1 MVNAGEYKLNG
12 NLSYTGKAFTI
23 AAAEGADVSFDMSAA
38 VALHGAKIT
47 FNNVTFDY
55 KTNGNYIGLQHT
67 DTLVYNNCT
76 INGVVFLYAVNETFN
91 GCTFKQESPDAY
103 NVWTYGAQNVAFN
116 GCTFNCVGKAV
127 LVYNEGAIAKT
138 DLTVK
143 DTKFIASAPVEDKA
157 AIEIDTSLME
167 GGATI
172 TVDDKTTAAG
182 FDNGSNSGN
191 PLWNDKK
198 QTADTNKNTTVTV
211 AGEKVFEPKA
221 TVVKPVSVNGTSYE
235 TLEDAIDAATPD
247 ANGVVTY
254 EISGKV
260 DVTATGWVQV
270 AKSGLT
276 GLTAVKF
283 VGTTDDA
290 KICINGGLAILADQN
305 YDIDVSFEALALS
318 KLNPTYGGDY
328 GHSTNYFTTW
338 LRNSGAAENTVTY
351 TNCTFPNG
359 VSNNQYGKTVFD
371 NCKFTNGA
379 TGLYNLW
386 NYGGSTEIKNS
397 SFTGTRGIKAYSEG
411 VDGGQIEVADT
422 TFNGLGEKAAIVV
435 SKATTVMLNKVDATE
450 CTKGL
455 LQKDIDGGSLKTTI
469 EANGTGISGKFD
481 ITATTTADAAK
492 NEFNISAGTF
502 TSEVS
507 NDYCADGF
515 EVKANDNGTY
525 GVVEAA
531 TADGDGT
538 EANPYTLEQLGAMTR
553 QAYIEAQNRLNG
565 TMYVTVGD
573 YTYGTNGVLGN
584 GVRDDTT
591 GQIPDHSKLNA
602 YGENGYLG
610 EKNDGANGKSVVF
623 VGGSITSSVTGYTSI
638 DKIGTSLLLALPA
651 YTNVTFKGITFNNV
665 MSFNYQLYT
674 SPWSQLGE
682 LKFDGCTFNG
692 IIVGAIA
699 AQTLTFNKCVFENYT
714 NTTDANSSNPTWI
727 RPAYGN
733 WTQGDNEGQG
743 SDFKSLTTINFTD
756 NKVTSTRPVKFEY
769 ISQWDITSTVTATG
783 NSFDISKQDGDTAIK
798 NVGLYLGAHT
808 DANAFNLVAENNTK
822 SKNTAALYTIPEGK
836 TSLPL
841 GSTVKNLA
849 GEPVELTDALKWKAG
864 DATADKIVLETVEA
878 VASVGSKQYGSLQ
891 AAIDAASR
899 NATVTMLADT
909 KENVT
914 ISKALTLDLN
924 GFTLNGGTEK
934 GKPALTITARIVT
947 IEDSSEAQTG
957 TIMRE
962 DTAENSG
969 VSSHYVIDIQ
979 GNGWV
984 NFKSGTVKNG
994 SGAGGTKGA
1003 SLVRVGDDRVKK
1015 YPGLV
1020 INGGTFTQDNFI
1032 VIKVDRG
1039 HLTLNGGTLN
1049 SANTYA
1055 VENWFNA
1062 TIKGGTVNGA
1072 VSSWTYSAGSNSTL
1086 TISGG
1091 TVNGDVTSV
1100 NYGDADK
1107 VAKVEITDGTVN
1119 GQLDTRSYDPN
1130 TGELTS
1136 IDDAAKATIK
1146 VSGGTFSSAVPAEYC
1161 AAGFIPTANADGTYG
1176 VQQQQVLAKIGDT
1189 AYYTMD
1195 AAFHAVQ
1202 AGETI
1207 VMQRDYTTGAEQYS
1221 GNKSF
1226 AIDLNGKTWTYTG
1239 TNTNHAAFEIN
1250 HPNVTLTV
1258 QNGTVA
1264 SNSMVGLIPSA
1275 MGVGGTITYDNAG
1288 LVFEGV
1294 TMTAKGHSGIE
1305 TNGNNTN
1312 DAVTLKN
1319 STLNVPDGFGIYFPS
1334 SGTLTIDN
1342 STINAKTMGVQVCA
1356 GSLSIN
1362 AGSAITVTG
1371 DAVPK
1376 TENDGAIQ
1384 DGAAISIVNRTGY
1397 KGLGDVTVTG
1407 GKFTAKAGNKAIK
1420 AYDWANNTETE
1431 FTAAEKV
1438 AVSGGTF
1445 SSAVPEGLCATGYIP
1460 VANGDGTYGVEL
1472 GNYVV
1477 VGGIKGFENTK
1488 FASFADAYDAIKP
1501 VLEKICAN
1509 DPLGEG
1515 TPANADAF
1523 DAVFT
1528 DVKDGRATLTY
1539 TITGNVTYDETGY
1552 ANLLTM
1558 GRRSSHYLTNE
1569 RHLIN
1574 FKFVGAEAE
1583 RGATLTVN
1591 SNITLPY
1598 EWWGEKI
1605 TTAISFENLTITGSA
1620 SNGLYT
1626 YQPYFEGIDFKVNNC
1641 TLKGI
1646 KIYNCANVGG
1656 SYTITNS
1663 TLDGTGAPA
1672 GAYAIHLQG
1681 NETAPLN
1688 ITISGNQISGYDR
1701 GINIDQ
1707 NTAVATISGNTI
1719 GINDVNRSCIQLTR
1733 LASTEVKDN
1742 TLNLNGGNAFTL
1754 HKNLAAG
1761 SKIDIAGNTID
1772 GNGYLI
1778 YDDTKNAIDLT
1789 YTNNTITGNVDTTK
1803 GVYDGATKALT
1814 DGVDVV
1820 INGVKA
1826 AQIGDVKYE
1835 TLAEAIAAA
1844 KDGETVTLLADAT
1857 EDVTINKNI
1866 TLDLGGKTLTNTNS
1880 GKATVTIAKG
1890 ATTTVQNGSISGG
1903 TSYYNIQNNGIAT
1916 FTGVTATAGNTGSSM
1931 IDNWG
1936 TLTIESGDYEG
1947 GLNVVKS
1954 EEGSTLTI
1962 NGGKFTRDWAPKY
1975 GVTGTILVYGTTTIK
1990 DGTFIDK
1997 STSNNARVVVTG
2009 VVEGYTSITYVKGGS
2024 FTRTGSGNIFHGLG
2038 KATSDN
2044 FEVSGGTFNK
2054 SISDGY
2060 CADGFIP
2067 TKNADGTYGVKEG
2080 KYVAQVGK
2088 YNKYES
2094 LAEAISHSSRSTIKL
2109 LANVTENVTIPA
2121 GKTITLDLNGFTLN
2135 GGTGTANAALYNL
2148 GTITIRDSSAAQTGT
2163 IKRDDAGIEGET
2175 SYYVIRN
2182 QGTMTI
2188 ESGNVINNSGYRKV
2202 NSTGSMVGSSLICNG
2217 DCDEGGTLTIKGGT
2231 FTQNNFIAIK
2241 NGVLGVLK
2249 VTGGTI
2255 TSNHS
2260 AIQNWF
2266 EADITGGKITGQLW
2280 TDAWEEGKSV
2290 GKTTIGG
2297 DATFAGEIV
2306 MDITGSVAPTLA
2318 INGGNLNVTR
2328 WRITNAAANAGAK
2341 PAVSGGTFSSA
2352 VKEEYCATGYIPKDN
2367 GDGTYG
2373 VKEGVYVAKVDN
2385 VKYETLQAAIDA
2397 AKGNSTVRLLA
2408 NVTLT
2413 ETAVFPAGKTVHLNL
2428 VGHNITATGT
2438 ALRINGKTDIQSTDG
2453 VGTIES
2459 TGNVA
2464 VAVGDNASLTVYSG
2478 TLKGREGAVITGTS
2492 TGAKIEIRKNA
2503 TLIATDNAVIAG
2515 NGSKRDGNPNTILVK
2530 GGTFIGGIET
2540 TGYIACGIYAPWNDN
2555 VTVSGG
2561 TFNITNGAGIVARAG
2576 TVKVTG
2582 GTFNCGDGT
2591 AEGWVGDSKNKVPC
2605 AALVFDKAANYP
2617 ALTADSKILVSGGS
2631 FSTDPAANGAT
2642 LADGYVATQT
2652 DGMYKVAKADPTAEI
2667 NGVKYDTLQA
2677 AINAAQATKDGATI
2691 TLLTDINTSS
2701 YYEVKGENP
2710 VTIDL
2715 AGHNITGSGISGL
2728 FYVTAKGDLTI
2739 KGEGTVTAVED
2750 NGAAMAVWVR
2760 SPIAKVTLEGGTYTQ
2775 QITNTADHHFDLIY
2789 VERGNVYV
2797 KGGTYKG
2804 ATPDWTLN
2812 CYDEHYQ
2819 SKEANI
2825 EVTGGTF
2832 VGFDPAN
2839 NKAEGENTNFVP
2851 AGYVSTKGADG
2862 NYTVEEYKPVE
2873 VWTGYSGAKVASYAT
2888 VAEAAEK
2895 LDGNKWIV
2903 IGKDYTLTEDFTIGG
2918 ENLDNLYLDVAEGAT
2933 LTVAEGVT
2941 LTVAANAK
2949 RLGVRDGA
2957 TLVNKGTI
2965 VVCGSSTSNGFA
2977 MLYGTFTGNEL
2988 TVPEGCFLD
2997 NNGKNFFA
3005 TANENAVYEIT
3016 FGDGTVKKT
3025 ADSTNIKGGNVK
3037 QIKLLKDVTNGGW
3050 TLDSSS
3056 VGAEVVLDL
3065 NGHTIS
3071 YNGANRYYATL
3082 NVYTKVTIKNGTVKY
3097 EGSKRGAIDLVGQG
3111 DLTIER
3117 DVTIDGGDGF
3127 AIFTSGTSKL
3137 TVNGK
3142 VTANGNYAIAGNGS
3156 KDAGGYIDSC
3166 DIIVNGG
3173 AVISASKGIAIY
3185 HPEKGTVTINGG
3197 TITGHTGIEMCAGQL
3212 VVNGGSITSNGDNMD
3227 ATGSQNAILDG
3238 AAISIINR
3246 NYPGGVPTAVIK
3258 GGTFAANG
3266 KDAQTVKAYDYT
3278 GDKVAEWTAAGDN
3291 VNISGGTFS
3300 SIPTNMGV
3308 LCADGYKTVYDAYA
3322 DMYNVVKQDAKIT
3335 VGKRLSIGNDLTITY
3350 LVSLTDCTNP
3360 WVKFQFYND
3369 DIKGYTTVE
3378 VKNYGTDTVT
3388 GPDGKPMDVFTFDF
3402 TGINPQRMTDTLKA
3416 TVYAKDAN
3424 GNVVE
3429 YQVDDYS
3436 VAQYCS
3442 NKLAK
3447 LGQND
3452 PLRKLIGNLVA
3463 YGAAAQVYQNYR
3475 TDNLVSTVV
3484 SGAVSTDYTDRLSS
3498 VTQYTEKVLG
3508 TAGVNIK
3515 GKTLVLSNTFAVRV
3529 YFTVN
3534 EGVDI
3539 ANVSFNVTANGK
3551 TDTVNSFEKDEKLGY
3566 YYFDYANLN
3575 ATQLDSEVK
3584 FESFVNE
3591 TGVGDMVTYS
3601 VNTYLAKKMPNYDKS
3616 SNAYKL
3622 MAELF
3627 NYGCAC
3633 TEYASK

>member
-1 MVNAGEYKLNG
+1 MSKTRMGKRVASLLLSLVMMLSLLPTTVYATGGTGETNGAIVEETNTSDDNTVGGTTGNPELTGEDEGGGGANVNEGETATVATIGSATYESLDEAITAVADGETIVVNAGEYTLNG
-12 NLSYTGKAFTI
+12 SLNYTGKAFTI
-23 AAAEGADVSFDMSAA
+23 AAADGADVSFDMSAA

-55 KTNGNYIGLQHT
+55 KTNGNYIGLQHA

-91 GCTFKQESPDAY
+91 SCTFNQESADAY

-138 DLTVK
+138 DLTVT
-143 DTKFIASAPVEDKA
+143 DTKFVASAPVTGKA
-157 AIEIDTSLME
+157 AIEIDTSLMA

-172 TVDDKTTAAG
+172 TVDDKTTDTGFAAG
-182 FDNGSNSGN
+182 SKSGST
-191 PLWNDKK
+191 LWNDKK

-221 TVVKPVSVNGTSYE
+221 TASAVAQIGETTYE
-235 TLEDAIDAATPD
+235 TLQAAFAAANNGETVTLLTNLDLSATGLTIAKDKAVTLDLNGKTLKVANTNSGNIKVVGKLTLEDSTDTDKNGTGTGKVWTETPYVYNSQDKVLVAAIDGGTFIMESGLIDAASFTADNTNEGQFAVSVQNENAD
-247 ANGVVTY
+247 ATV
-254 EISGKV
+254 I
-260 DVTATGWVQV
+260 
-270 AKSGLT
+270 
-276 GLTAVKF
+276 
-283 VGTTDDA
+283 
-290 KICINGGLAILADQN
+290 INGGCIKAGWYAIAGNGQDTKYNGNITVNGGILESTADYAIYHPHSGTTTINGGVVFGAAGGVSLNRGKLIVNNGIITSKGTGTTGDWGDGTGNQNAAAINVNAQYGLASVEIKGGKITAEKDAIL
-305 YDIDVSFEALALS
+305 L
-318 KLNPTYGGDY
+318 
-328 GHSTNYFTTW
+328 
-338 LRNSGAAENTVTY
+338 
-351 TNCTFPNG
+351 
-359 VSNNQYGKTVFD
+359 
-371 NCKFTNGA
+371 TNG
-379 TGLYNLW
+379 
-386 NYGGSTEIKNS
+386 KD
-397 SFTGTRGIKAYSEG
+397 GTIS
-411 VDGGQIEVADT
+411 
-422 TFNGLGEKAAIVV
+422 V
-435 SKATTVMLNKVDATE
+435 S
-450 CTKGL
+450 G
-455 LQKDIDGGSLKTTI
+455 
-469 EANGTGISGKFD
+469 
-481 ITATTTADAAK
+481 
-492 NEFNISAGTF
+492 GTF
-502 TSEVS
+502 SSEVPAE
-507 NDYCADGF
+507 YCAEGYTP
-515 EVKANDNGTY
+515 VKNADGTY

-538 EANPYTLEQLGAMTR
+538 EANPYTLEQLGTMTR
-553 QAYIEAQNRLNG
+553 KEYIEAQNRLNG

-573 YTYGTNGVLGN
+573 YAYDTNGVLGN

-623 VGGSITSSVTGYTSI
+623 VGGSITSGVTGYTSI

-651 YTNVTFKGITFNNV
+651 YTNVTFKGTTFNNV

-699 AQTLTFNKCVFENYT
+699 AQTLTFNGCEFKNYT

-769 ISQWDITSTVTATG
+769 ISQWNIKSTVTATG
-783 NSFDISKQDGDTAIK
+783 NSFDISKQAGDTAIK

-822 SKNTAALYTIPEGK
+822 SANTAALYTIPEGK

-864 DATADKIVLETVEA
+864 DAETGKIVLKTVEA

-891 AAIDAASR
+891 AAIDAAT
-899 NATVTMLADT
+899 AGQTVILLTNVN
-909 KENVT
+909 ENVE
-914 ISKALTLDLN
+914 IAAGKELTLDLN
-924 GFTLNGGTEK
+924 GCTLNGGTGTAK
-934 GKPALTITARIVT
+934 AALSNLGTITIQDTSA
-947 IEDSSEAQTG
+947 AKTG
-957 TIMRE
+957 TIKRDDNGTVGETSYYVIRNQGTMTIE
-962 DTAENSG
+962 SGIVINNSG
-969 VSSHYVIDIQ
+969 YKKANPTGSMVGSSLIC
-979 GNGWV
+979 NGDC
-984 NFKSGTVKNG
+984 NE
-994 SGAGGTKGA
+994 GGTLTIK
-1003 SLVRVGDDRVKK
+1003 
-1015 YPGLV
+1015 
-1020 INGGTFTQDNFI
+1020 GGTFTQNNFI
-1032 VIKVDRG
+1032 AIK
-1039 HLTLNGGTLN
+1039 
-1049 SANTYA
+1049 
-1055 VENWFNA
+1055 
-1062 TIKGGTVNGA
+1062 NGA
-1072 VSSWTYSAGSNSTL
+1072 LGVL
-1086 TISGG
+1086 HVSGG
-1091 TVNGDVTSV
+1091 TITSNHSAIQNWFKADITGGEIKGQLWTDAYKADESV
-1100 NYGDADK
+1100 GQTTIGGDAK
-1107 VAKVEITDGTVN
+1107 F
-1119 GQLDTRSYDPN
+1119 
-1130 TGELTS
+1130 TGEIVMDIAGSVAPTLAINGGNLNVTNWRITS
-1136 IDDAAKATIK
+1136 AAASVDAKPA
-1146 VSGGTFSSAVPAEYC
+1146 VSGGTFSSEVPAEYC
-1161 AAGFIPTANADGTYG
+1161 AEGFIPTANADGTYG
-1176 VQQQQVLAKIGDT
+1176 VK
-1189 AYYTMD
+1189 
-1195 AAFHAVQ
+1195 
-1202 AGETI
+1202 
-1207 VMQRDYTTGAEQYS
+1207 
-1221 GNKSF
+1221 
-1226 AIDLNGKTWTYTG
+1226 
-1239 TNTNHAAFEIN
+1239 
-1250 HPNVTLTV
+1250 
-1258 QNGTVA
+1258 
-1264 SNSMVGLIPSA
+1264 
-1275 MGVGGTITYDNAG
+1275 
-1288 LVFEGV
+1288 
-1294 TMTAKGHSGIE
+1294 
-1305 TNGNNTN
+1305 
-1312 DAVTLKN
+1312 
-1319 STLNVPDGFGIYFPS
+1319 
-1334 SGTLTIDN
+1334 
-1342 STINAKTMGVQVCA
+1342 
-1356 GSLSIN
+1356 
-1362 AGSAITVTG
+1362 
-1371 DAVPK
+1371 
-1376 TENDGAIQ
+1376 
-1384 DGAAISIVNRTGY
+1384 
-1397 KGLGDVTVTG
+1397 
-1407 GKFTAKAGNKAIK
+1407 
-1420 AYDWANNTETE
+1420 
-1431 FTAAEKV
+1431 
-1438 AVSGGTF
+1438 
-1445 SSAVPEGLCATGYIP
+1445 
-1460 VANGDGTYGVEL
+1460 
-1472 GNYVV
+1472 
-1477 VGGIKGFENTK
+1477 
-1488 FASFADAYDAIKP
+1488 
-1501 VLEKICAN
+1501 
-1509 DPLGEG
+1509 
-1515 TPANADAF
+1515 
-1523 DAVFT
+1523 
-1528 DVKDGRATLTY
+1528 
-1539 TITGNVTYDETGY
+1539 
-1552 ANLLTM
+1552 
-1558 GRRSSHYLTNE
+1558 
-1569 RHLIN
+1569 
-1574 FKFVGAEAE
+1574 
-1583 RGATLTVN
+1583 
-1591 SNITLPY
+1591 
-1598 EWWGEKI
+1598 
-1605 TTAISFENLTITGSA
+1605 
-1620 SNGLYT
+1620 
-1626 YQPYFEGIDFKVNNC
+1626 
-1641 TLKGI
+1641 
-1646 KIYNCANVGG
+1646 
-1656 SYTITNS
+1656 
-1663 TLDGTGAPA
+1663 A
-1672 GAYAIHLQG
+1672 GAY
-1681 NETAPLN
+1681 
-1688 ITISGNQISGYDR
+1688 
-1701 GINIDQ
+1701 
-1707 NTAVATISGNTI
+1707 V
-1719 GINDVNRSCIQLTR
+1719 
-1733 LASTEVKDN
+1733 
-1742 TLNLNGGNAFTL
+1742 
-1754 HKNLAAG
+1754 
-1761 SKIDIAGNTID
+1761 
-1772 GNGYLI
+1772 
-1778 YDDTKNAIDLT
+1778 
-1789 YTNNTITGNVDTTK
+1789 
-1803 GVYDGATKALT
+1803 
-1814 DGVDVV
+1814 
-1820 INGVKA
+1820 

-1835 TLAEAIAAA
+1835 TLKDAINAA
-1844 KDGETVTLLADAT
+1844 KDGDIVMLLADAT
-1857 EDVTINKNI
+1857 EDVTIDKNI
-1866 TLDLGGKTLTNTNS
+1866 TLDLGGKTLTNTGA

-1890 ATTTVQNGSISGG
+1890 ATATVQNGSIIGG

-1936 TLTIESGDYEG
+1936 TLTIESGTYEG

-1962 NGGKFTRDWAPKY
+1962 NGGKFTGTYAPSSGY
-1975 GVTGTILVYGTTTIK
+1975 TAVILVYGNTTITGGEFIQSLTTT
-1990 DGTFIDK
+1990 G
-1997 STSNNARVVVTG
+1997 SWAHPQVVMTG
-2009 VVEGYTSITYVKGGS
+2009 VVEGYEAFTTVTGGT
-2024 FTRTGSGNIFHGLG
+2024 FTNKKSGEGIFRGLG

-2054 SISDGY
+2054 SVPDSYFKTGYFAKKTADGY
-2060 CADGFIP
+2060 TADGP
-2067 TKNADGTYGVKEG
+2067 YAVRLGTAAGYATLE
-2080 KYVAQVGK
+2080 
-2088 YNKYES
+2088 
-2094 LAEAISHSSRSTIKL
+2094 EAFAAAKS
-2109 LANVTENVTIPA
+2109 
-2121 GKTITLDLNGFTLN
+2121 GDTITLLRDCESDRINLETKSITVDLNGKVLTSTAAYGVMFCAKNGHKITVKGTTAGSKLVGTLMVTAETDGRIEIN
-2135 GGTGTANAALYNL
+2135 GGTYESAQYCPIYINGAVSSENSKLTVKNA
-2148 GTITIRDSSAAQTGT
+2148 TITALPGDSNQDNGVAVYLAGYSTSTFTRTTITAPVTGLEIR
-2163 IKRDDAGIEGET
+2163 AG
-2175 SYYVIRN
+2175 
-2182 QGTMTI
+2182 
-2188 ESGNVINNSGYRKV
+2188 K
-2202 NSTGSMVGSSLICNG
+2202 L
-2217 DCDEGGTLTIKGGT
+2217 TLTNCT
-2231 FTQNNFIAIK
+2231 
-2241 NGVLGVLK
+2241 
-2249 VTGGTI
+2249 VTGGSGEVVTNANGNG
-2255 TSNHS
+2255 TTVTNAAV
-2260 AIQNWF
+2260 AISQHTTKK
-2266 EADITGGKITGQLW
+2266 DIDVTITGGTY
-2280 TDAWEEGKSV
+2280 T
-2290 GKTTIGG
+2290 
-2297 DATFAGEIV
+2297 ATAAVYQTNVQG
-2306 MDITGSVAPTLA
+2306 TGSE
-2318 INGGNLNVTR
+2318 NVKVSIKSGTFKGAVSAE
-2328 WRITNAAANAGAK
+2328 TNNTV
-2341 PAVSGGTFSSA
+2341 AVSGGTFSSA

-2385 VKYETLQAAIDA
+2385 VKYETLQAAINA

-2408 NVTLT
+2408 DVTLT
-2413 ETAVFPAGKTVHLNL
+2413 ETAVFPAGKKVDLNL
-2428 VGHNITATGT
+2428 MGHDITATGT
-2438 ALRINGKTDIQSTDG
+2438 ALRINGTTDIQSTG
-2453 VGTIES
+2453 SVGTIES

-2464 VAVGDNASLTVYSG
+2464 VAVGNNAKVTVYSG
-2478 TLKGREGAVITGTS
+2478 TLKGREGAVITGKS
-2492 TGAKIEIRKNA
+2492 TGATIEIRYNA

-2515 NGSKRDGNPNTILVK
+2515 NGSKRDGKPNTILVK
-2530 GGTFIGGIET
+2530 GSTFIGNIET
-2540 TGYIACGIYAPWNDN
+2540 KGYIACGIYAPWNDN

-2582 GTFNCGDGT
+2582 GTFNCTGT
-2591 AEGWVGDSKNKVPC
+2591 AEGYVGDSKNKVPC
-2605 AALVFDKAANYP
+2605 AALVFDEAAKYP
-2617 ALTADSKILVSGGS
+2617 ALTESSQILVSGGS
-2631 FSTDPAANGAT
+2631 FSTDPAVNGAT
-2642 LADGYVATQT
+2642 LAAGYVANK
-2652 DGMYKVAKADPTAEI
+2652 DESGMYKVAKANPVAAIGD
-2667 NGVKYDTLQA
+2667 VKYDTLQA
-2677 AINAAQATKDGATI
+2677 AITAAQDTKDGATI

-2775 QITNTADHHFDLIY
+2775 QITNTADPHFDLIY

-2797 KGGTYKG
+2797 EGGTYKG
-2804 ATPDWTLN
+2804 FTPDWTLN

>member
-1 MVNAGEYKLNG
+1 MSKTRMGKRVASLLLSLVMMLSLLPTTVYATGGTGETSDVIVEETNTSDDNTVGGTTGNPELTGEDEGGGGASVSEGETATVATIGSATYESLDEAITAVADGATIVVNAGEYTLNG
-12 NLSYTGKAFTI
+12 SLAYADKAFTI
-23 AAAEGADVSFDMSAA
+23 AAAEGAKVSFDMSAA
-38 VALHGAKIT
+38 VALHGAEIT

-67 DTLVYNNCT
+67 DTLVYNNCI
-76 INGVVFLYAVNETFN
+76 INGMVFLYAVNETFN
-91 GCTFKQESPDAY
+91 GCTFNQTSAGAY

-116 GCTFNCVGKAV
+116 GCTFNCVGRCV
-127 LVYNEGAIAKT
+127 LVYNEGAVAKT
-138 DLTVK
+138 DLTVEN
-143 DTKFIASAPVEDKA
+143 TEFNASAPAEGNA
-157 AIEIDTSLME
+157 AIEIDTSLMA

-182 FDNGSNSGN
+182 FAAGSKSGST
-191 PLWNDKK
+191 LWNDKK

-221 TVVKPVSVNGTSYE
+221 TASAVATTNDGREYAKLSEALAAVTESNPLTSVTE
-235 TLEDAIDAATPD
+235 EAWPAATPVYYNGSFYATIGELLYD
-247 ANGVVTY
+247 AQQQTGAIAPENAPDTAVIYCRPGTTIPTGKASHPSFVTSTTIYGNGATLSGVTEWDVENY
-254 EISGKV
+254 YTLTKDITINLYSLNGGASVWGTRRSDYAVTVNMVDCKDAHEVLFNYGSGNGRV
-260 DVTATGWVQV
+260 DVTVKDSTFL
-270 AKSGLT
+270 KSGGAAHGWPVSINCLGSLLVDGCTFDGVTT
-276 GLTAVKF
+276 GVVVNVKQPSE
-283 VGTTDDA
+283 
-290 KICINGGLAILADQN
+290 NGKMDVTVKNSTFNNVTGQDSNKGALRVTGQQAC
-305 YDIDVSFEALALS
+305 DIDL
-318 KLNPTYGGDY
+318 TI
-328 GHSTNYFTTW
+328 
-338 LRNSGAAENTVTY
+338 ENV
-351 TNCTFPNG
+351 
-359 VSNNQYGKTVFD
+359 
-371 NCKFTNGA
+371 A
-379 TGLYNLW
+379 
-386 NYGGSTEIKNS
+386 
-397 SFTGTRGIKAYSEG
+397 FTGTHADPEDITIGNVKSAENLGKVSYNISGTDASMTTHKAG
-411 VDGGQIEVADT
+411 
-422 TFNGLGEKAAIVV
+422 
-435 SKATTVMLNKVDATE
+435 ATE
-450 CTKGL
+450 ATKETLVSG
-455 LQKDIDGGSLKTTI
+455 TTYI
-469 EANGTGISGKFD
+469 GT
-481 ITATTTADAAK
+481 
-492 NEFNISAGTF
+492 N
-502 TSEVS
+502 
-507 NDYCADGF
+507 
-515 EVKANDNGTY
+515 
-525 GVVEAA
+525 AA
-531 TADGDGT
+531 TAAGDGT

-553 QAYIEAQNRLNG
+553 QEYIDAQNRLNG
-565 TMYVTVGD
+565 IMYVTVGD
-573 YTYGTNGVLGN
+573 YAYDTNGVLGN

-591 GQIPDHSKLNA
+591 GQTPDHSKLNA

-610 EKNDGANGKSVVF
+610 EKNDGANGRSVVF
-623 VGGSITSSVTGYTSI
+623 VGGSITSGVTGYTSI

-651 YTNVTFKGITFNNV
+651 YTNVTFKGTTFNNV

-674 SPWSQLGE
+674 SPWSQLDE

-699 AQTLTFNKCVFENYT
+699 AQTLTFNGCEFKNYT
-714 NTTDANSSNPTWI
+714 NTTYANSSNPTWI

-743 SDFKSLTTINFTD
+743 SDFRSLTTINFTD

-769 ISQWDITSTVTATG
+769 ISQWNITSTVTATG
-783 NSFDISKQDGDTAIK
+783 NSFDISKQGGDTTIK

-822 SKNTAALYTIPEGK
+822 SENTAALYTIPEGK

-864 DATADKIVLETVEA
+864 DATTDKIVLKTVEA

-891 AAIDAASR
+891 AAIDAAT
-899 NATVTMLADT
+899 AGQTVTLLTNLDLSAT
-909 KENVT
+909 GLT
-914 ISKALTLDLN
+914 IAKDKAVTLDLN
-924 GFTLNGGTEK
+924 GKTLKVANTNSGNIKVVGKLTLQDSTDTAKNGTGTGKVWTETPYISGKQDKVLVAAIDGGTFIMES
-934 GKPALTITARIVT
+934 GLIDAASFTADNTNEGQFAV
-947 IEDSSEAQTG
+947 SVQN
-957 TIMRE
+957 
-962 DTAENSG
+962 ENADAT
-969 VSSHYVIDIQ
+969 VI
-979 GNGWV
+979 
-984 NFKSGTVKNG
+984 
-994 SGAGGTKGA
+994 
-1003 SLVRVGDDRVKK
+1003 
-1015 YPGLV
+1015 
-1020 INGGTFTQDNFI
+1020 INGGCIKAGWYAIAGNGQDTTYNGNI
-1032 VIKVDRG
+1032 TV
-1039 HLTLNGGTLN
+1039 NGGILESTADYAIYHPHSGTTTINGGVVFGAAGGVSLN
-1049 SANTYA
+1049 RGKLIVNNGIIISKGTGTTGDWGDGTGNQNAAAINVNAQYGLA
-1055 VENWFNA
+1055 SVE
-1062 TIKGGTVNGA
+1062 IKGGKITAEKDAILLTNGKD
-1072 VSSWTYSAGSNSTL
+1072 G
-1086 TISGG
+1086 TIS
-1091 TVNGDVTSV
+1091 
-1100 NYGDADK
+1100 
-1107 VAKVEITDGTVN
+1107 
-1119 GQLDTRSYDPN
+1119 
-1130 TGELTS
+1130 
-1136 IDDAAKATIK
+1136 
-1146 VSGGTFSSAVPAEYC
+1146 VSGGTFSSEVPAEYC
-1161 AAGFIPTANADGTYG
+1161 AEGFIPTANA
-1176 VQQQQVLAKIGDT
+1176 
-1189 AYYTMD
+1189 
-1195 AAFHAVQ
+1195 
-1202 AGETI
+1202 
-1207 VMQRDYTTGAEQYS
+1207 
-1221 GNKSF
+1221 
-1226 AIDLNGKTWTYTG
+1226 
-1239 TNTNHAAFEIN
+1239 
-1250 HPNVTLTV
+1250 
-1258 QNGTVA
+1258 
-1264 SNSMVGLIPSA
+1264 
-1275 MGVGGTITYDNAG
+1275 
-1288 LVFEGV
+1288 
-1294 TMTAKGHSGIE
+1294 
-1305 TNGNNTN
+1305 
-1312 DAVTLKN
+1312 
-1319 STLNVPDGFGIYFPS
+1319 
-1334 SGTLTIDN
+1334 
-1342 STINAKTMGVQVCA
+1342 
-1356 GSLSIN
+1356 
-1362 AGSAITVTG
+1362 
-1371 DAVPK
+1371 
-1376 TENDGAIQ
+1376 
-1384 DGAAISIVNRTGY
+1384 
-1397 KGLGDVTVTG
+1397 
-1407 GKFTAKAGNKAIK
+1407 
-1420 AYDWANNTETE
+1420 
-1431 FTAAEKV
+1431 
-1438 AVSGGTF
+1438 
-1445 SSAVPEGLCATGYIP
+1445 
-1460 VANGDGTYGVEL
+1460 DGTYGVEL

-1501 VLEKICAN
+1501 VLETICAN
-1509 DPLGEG
+1509 DALGQG

-1574 FKFVGAEAE
+1574 FKFVGAEAD

-1626 YQPYFEGIDFKVNNC
+1626 YQSYFEGIDFKVNNC

-1719 GINDVNRSCIQLTR
+1719 GINDVNRSCIQLTQ
-1733 LASTEVKDN
+1733 LASTKVKDN

-1754 HKNLAAG
+1754 HSGLAAG
-1761 SKIDIAGNTID
+1761 SKIDIAGNTVD

-1789 YTNNTITGNVDTTK
+1789 YTDNTVASTVDTTK
-1803 GVYDGATKALT
+1803 GVYGGATKALT

-1826 AQIGDVKYE
+1826 AQIGDVKYD
-1835 TLAEAIAAA
+1835 TLQAAIDAANN
-1844 KDGETVTLLADAT
+1844 GETVTLLADAT
-1857 EDVTINKNI
+1857 EDVTIDKNI
-1866 TLDLGGKTLTNTNS
+1866 TLDLGGKTLTNTGA

-1890 ATTTVQNGSISGG
+1890 ATATVQNGSIIGG
-1903 TSYYNIQNNGIAT
+1903 TSYYNIQNNGTAT
-1916 FTGVTATAGNTGSSM
+1916 FTDVTATAGNNDSSM
-1931 IDNWG
+1931 IDNFG
-1936 TLTIESGDYEG
+1936 TLTIESGAYKG

-1962 NGGKFTRDWAPKY
+1962 NGGKFTGTYAKGWSY
-1975 GVTGTILVYGTTTIK
+1975 NGVILSAGTTIIT
-1990 DGTFIDK
+1990 DGEFIQEA
-1997 STSNNARVVVTG
+1997 TTPARSYPSVILAMQ
-2009 VVEGYTSITYVKGGS
+2009 VEGYTSTITITGGK
-2024 FTRTGSGNIFHGLG
+2024 FTNKKSDWNIFYGWG
-2038 KATSDN
+2038 KASSDN
-2044 FEVSGGTFNK
+2044 FEVSGGTFSK

-2067 TKNADGTYGVKEG
+2067 TKNADGTYGVKAG
-2080 KYVAQVGK
+2080 KYVAQIGSK
-2088 YNKYES
+2088 KYET
-2094 LAEAISHSSRSTIKL
+2094 LADAIRLAAKGKTITL
-2109 LANVTENVTIPA
+2109 LDNVTENVEIA
-2121 GKTITLDLNGFTLN
+2121 ANKKLTLDLNGFTLN
-2135 GGTGTANAALYNL
+2135 GGTGTAKAALYNL
-2148 GTITIRDSSAAQTGT
+2148 GTITIQDTSEAKTGT

-2188 ESGNVINNSGYRKV
+2188 ESGNVINNSGYRKT
-2202 NSTGSMVGSSLICNG
+2202 NPTGSMVGSSLICNG

-2328 WRITNAAANAGAK
+2328 WRITNAAAKAGAK

-2352 VKEEYCATGYIPKDN
+2352 VKEEYCATGYIPTAN
-2367 GDGTYG
+2367 ADGTYG
-2373 VKEGVYVAKVDN
+2373 VKAGAYVAKVDN
-2385 VKYETLQAAIDA
+2385 VKYETLQAAI
-2397 AKGNSTVRLLA
+2397 T
-2408 NVTLT
+2408 
-2413 ETAVFPAGKTVHLNL
+2413 
-2428 VGHNITATGT
+2428 
-2438 ALRINGKTDIQSTDG
+2438 
-2453 VGTIES
+2453 
-2459 TGNVA
+2459 
-2464 VAVGDNASLTVYSG
+2464 
-2478 TLKGREGAVITGTS
+2478 
-2492 TGAKIEIRKNA
+2492 
-2503 TLIATDNAVIAG
+2503 
-2515 NGSKRDGNPNTILVK
+2515 
-2530 GGTFIGGIET
+2530 
-2540 TGYIACGIYAPWNDN
+2540 
-2555 VTVSGG
+2555 
-2561 TFNITNGAGIVARAG
+2561 
-2576 TVKVTG
+2576 
-2582 GTFNCGDGT
+2582 
-2591 AEGWVGDSKNKVPC
+2591 
-2605 AALVFDKAANYP
+2605 
-2617 ALTADSKILVSGGS
+2617 
-2631 FSTDPAANGAT
+2631 
-2642 LADGYVATQT
+2642 
-2652 DGMYKVAKADPTAEI
+2652 
-2667 NGVKYDTLQA
+2667 
-2677 AINAAQATKDGATI
+2677 AAQDTKDGATI

-2710 VTIDL
+2710 VIIDL

-2775 QITNTADHHFDLIY
+2775 QITNTADPHFDLIY

-2797 KGGTYKG
+2797 EGGTYKG
-2804 ATPDWTLN
+2804 FTPDWTLN

-2965 VVCGSSTSNGFA
+2965 MIEYSGYTAAYTYGFVMVQDGGTLEGELSVPAGYILGSNGNSYYAAEALFEIT
-2977 MLYGTFTGNEL
+2977 YS
-2988 TVPEGCFLD
+2988 
-2997 NNGKNFFA
+2997 NGKVEKSGKDWNLTGA
-3005 TANENAVYEIT
+3005 TKVT
-3016 FGDGTVKKT
+3016 
-3025 ADSTNIKGGNVK
+3025 
-3037 QIKLLKDVTNGGW
+3037 LLKDVTNFARSFGS
-3050 TLDSSS
+3050 TDKLSDNF
-3056 VGAEVVLDL
+3056 VLDL
-3065 NGHTIS
+3065 GGHTLSGKPNASGPVLDIS
-3071 YNGANRYYATL
+3071 VPMTIQNG
-3082 NVYTKVTIKNGTVKY
+3082 TIKNVYKN
-3097 EGSKRGAIDLVGQG
+3097 KDPKANPGA
-3111 DLTIER
+3111 LTTSA
-3117 DVTIDGGDGF
+3117 DVTIAKDAIIDGGSVGYAIWTDGYGH
-3127 AIFTSGTSKL
+3127 TL

-3142 VTANGNYAIAGNGS
+3142 VTSEGSYAITSNGS
-3156 KDAGGYIDSC
+3156 ENGGLIAEC
-3166 DIIVNGG
+3166 NIIVNEG
-3173 AVISASKGIAIY
+3173 ASITAPKGIAIY

-3197 TITGHTGIEMCAGQL
+3197 TITGHTGVQMCSGEL
-3212 VVNGGSITSNGDNMD
+3212 VINGASITSNGANMD
-3227 ATGSQNAILDG
+3227 ATGSLNAILDG

-3622 MAELF
+3622 MAEMF

>member
-1 MVNAGEYKLNG
+1 MSKTRMGKRVASLLLSLVMMLSLLPTTVYATGGTGETNGAIVEANTSDDNTVGETTGNPELTGEDEGGGAANVSEGKTATVATIGSATYETLDEAIAAVADGETIVVNAGEYTLNG
-12 NLSYTGKAFTI
+12 SLNYTGKAFTI
-23 AAAEGADVSFDMSAA
+23 AAAEGAKVSFDMSAA

-55 KTNGNYIGLQHT
+55 KTNGNYIGLQHA

-76 INGVVFLYAVNETFN
+76 INGMVFLYAVNETFN
-91 GCTFKQESPDAY
+91 GCTFNQTSAGAY
-103 NVWTYGAQNVAFN
+103 NVWTYGAQNAAFN

-127 LVYNEGAIAKT
+127 LVYNEGTDHKT
-138 DLTVK
+138 DLTV
-143 DTKFIASAPVEDKA
+143 TKTSFNASAPVTGKA
-157 AIEIDTSLME
+157 AIEIDTSLMKN

-172 TVDDKTTAAG
+172 TVDEQTKAEGFAA
-182 FDNGSNSGN
+182 GSNSGN
-191 PLWNDKK
+191 SLWNDKM

-211 AGEKVFEPKA
+211 GGVEVFVPKA
-221 TVVKPVSVNGTSYE
+221 TASAAAQIGETTYE
-235 TLEDAIDAATPD
+235 TLAAAIAAAKDGETVTLLKDCSGNGIVVEDNTF
-247 ANGVVTY
+247 T
-254 EISGKV
+254 GK
-260 DVTATGWVQV
+260 
-270 AKSGLT
+270 GLT
-276 GLTAVKF
+276 VDFAGHTYT
-283 VGTTDDA
+283 VGGVLVGSATTGTNA
-290 KICINGGLAILADQN
+290 FQLLQGNKITFKNGTIAG
-305 YDIDVSFEALALS
+305 V
-318 KLNPTYGGDY
+318 
-328 GHSTNYFTTW
+328 
-338 LRNSGAAENTVTY
+338 AENTKPAEDTPNWHGAPAIVIQNYCDLTLESMTVSGGDETVY
-351 TNCTFPNG
+351 TM
-359 VSNNQYGKTVFD
+359 SNNCGNVVIENTTINAAKAKGYTSPAVAFDVCRYSSYPSVTVTVKGNSVINGD
-371 NCKFTNGA
+371 VEVSGTIGEGQSRQLYVEGGKFT
-379 TGLYNLW
+379 
-386 NYGGSTEIKNS
+386 
-397 SFTGTRGIKAYSEG
+397 
-411 VDGGQIEVADT
+411 
-422 TFNGLGEKAAIVV
+422 GEFKV
-435 SKATTVMLNKVDATE
+435 SGNVPANITV
-450 CTKGL
+450 
-455 LQKDIDGGSLKTTI
+455 
-469 EANGTGISGKFD
+469 SG
-481 ITATTTADAAK
+481 
-492 NEFNISAGTF
+492 GTF
-502 TSEVS
+502 SSAVPAE
-507 NDYCADGF
+507 YCAEGYTP
-515 EVKANDNGTY
+515 VKNADGTY

-531 TADGDGT
+531 TAAGDGT
-538 EANPYTLEQLGAMTR
+538 EAKPYTLEQLGAMTR
-553 QAYIEAQNRLNG
+553 KAYIEAQNRLNG

-573 YTYGTNGVLGN
+573 YAYDTNGVLGN

-591 GQIPDHSKLNA
+591 GQTPDHSKLNA

-623 VGGSITSSVTGYTSI
+623 VGGSITSGVTGYTSI

-699 AQTLTFNKCVFENYT
+699 AQTLTFNRCEFKNYT
-714 NTTDANSSNPTWI
+714 NTTDANNSNPTWI

-864 DATADKIVLETVEA
+864 DAATDKIVLKTVEA

-914 ISKALTLDLN
+914 ISKALTLELN
-924 GFTLNGGTEK
+924 GYTLNGGTEK
-934 GKPALTITARIVT
+934 GKPALKVDNARVT
-947 IEDSSEAQTG
+947 VKDSSEAQTG

-979 GNGWV
+979 GKQGITLLT
-984 NFKSGTVKNG
+984 FESGIVKND
-994 SGAGGTKGA
+994 SGNREGKGA
-1003 SLVRVGDDRVKK
+1003 SLVRVGDDSVAK
-1015 YPGLV
+1015 YPGLT
-1020 INGGTFTQDNFI
+1020 IKGGTFTQDNFI
-1032 VIKVDRG
+1032 AIKVDRG
-1039 HLTLNGGTLN
+1039 TLYLNDGEVN
-1049 SANTYA
+1049 SANSYA
-1055 VENWFNA
+1055 IENGHNA
-1062 TIKGGTVNGA
+1062 TIRGGTVNGTVA
-1072 VSSWTYSAGSNSTL
+1072 AWTYSGGPNSNL
-1086 TISGG
+1086 EISGG
-1091 TVNGDVTSV
+1091 TVNGDVKSV
-1100 NYGDADK
+1100 NYGSTANK
-1107 VAKVEITDGTVN
+1107 VAKVSITGGTVN
-1119 GQLDTRSYDPN
+1119 GRLGTYIYSSGLEP
-1130 TGELTS
+1130 T
-1136 IDDAAKATIK
+1136 DDAAKATIK

-1221 GNKSF
+1221 GNESF
-1226 AIDLNGKTWTYTG
+1226 AINLNGKTWTYTG

-1288 LVFEGV
+1288 LVFENV

-1334 SGTLTIDN
+1334 SGKLTIDN

-1362 AGSAITVTG
+1362 AGSAITVIG

-1420 AYDWANNTETE
+1420 AYDWANKTETE

-1445 SSAVPEGLCATGYIP
+1445 SSAVKEEYCATGYIP
-1460 VANGDGTYGVEL
+1460 VANGDGTH
-1472 GNYVV
+1472 
-1477 VGGIKGFENTK
+1477 T
-1488 FASFADAYDAIKP
+1488 
-1501 VLEKICAN
+1501 
-1509 DPLGEG
+1509 
-1515 TPANADAF
+1515 
-1523 DAVFT
+1523 
-1528 DVKDGRATLTY
+1528 VK
-1539 TITGNVTYDETGY
+1539 E
-1552 ANLLTM
+1552 
-1558 GRRSSHYLTNE
+1558 
-1569 RHLIN
+1569 
-1574 FKFVGAEAE
+1574 
-1583 RGATLTVN
+1583 
-1591 SNITLPY
+1591 
-1598 EWWGEKI
+1598 
-1605 TTAISFENLTITGSA
+1605 
-1620 SNGLYT
+1620 
-1626 YQPYFEGIDFKVNNC
+1626 
-1641 TLKGI
+1641 
-1646 KIYNCANVGG
+1646 
-1656 SYTITNS
+1656 
-1663 TLDGTGAPA
+1663 
-1672 GAYAIHLQG
+1672 GAY
-1681 NETAPLN
+1681 
-1688 ITISGNQISGYDR
+1688 
-1701 GINIDQ
+1701 
-1707 NTAVATISGNTI
+1707 VAK
-1719 GINDVNRSCIQLTR
+1719 V
-1733 LASTEVKDN
+1733 DN
-1742 TLNLNGGNAFTL
+1742 
-1754 HKNLAAG
+1754 
-1761 SKIDIAGNTID
+1761 
-1772 GNGYLI
+1772 
-1778 YDDTKNAIDLT
+1778 
-1789 YTNNTITGNVDTTK
+1789 
-1803 GVYDGATKALT
+1803 
-1814 DGVDVV
+1814 
-1820 INGVKA
+1820 
-1826 AQIGDVKYE
+1826 VKYE
-1835 TLAEAIAAA
+1835 TLQAAIDAA
-1844 KDGETVTLLADAT
+1844 KGGDIVTLLADAT
-1857 EDVTINKNI
+1857 EDVTIDKNI
-1866 TLDLGGKTLTNTNS
+1866 TLDLGGKTLTNTGA

-1890 ATTTVQNGSISGG
+1890 ATATVQNGSIIGG
-1903 TSYYNIQNNGIAT
+1903 TSYYNIQNNGTAT

-1931 IDNWG
+1931 IDNFG
-1936 TLTIESGDYEG
+1936 TLTIESGSYTG
-1947 GLNVVKS
+1947 GLDTIKNEPGAKLTIS
-1954 EEGSTLTI
+1954 GGEFTLT
-1962 NGGKFTRDWAPKY
+1962 K
-1975 GVTGTILVYGTTTIK
+1975 GTSKG
-1990 DGTFIDK
+1990 F
-1997 STSNNARVVVTG
+1997 TG
-2009 VVEGYTSITYVKGGS
+2009 VVFNYGDLTITGGT
-2024 FTRTGSGNIFHGLG
+2024 FTQSDKSAPYGQAQVIHTDNKSGSSAPSTVITGGTFKNLCTRSTAWVVR
-2038 KATSDN
+2038 ATN
-2044 FEVSGGTFNK
+2044 AAAGATKVSGGTFNK

-2067 TKNADGTYGVKEG
+2067 TKNADGTYGVKAG
-2080 KYVAQVGK
+2080 KYVAQIGSK
-2088 YNKYES
+2088 KYET
-2094 LAEAISHSSRSTIKL
+2094 LADAIRLAAKGKTITL
-2109 LANVTENVTIPA
+2109 LANVTENVEIA
-2121 GKTITLDLNGFTLN
+2121 ANKNLTLDLNGFTLN
-2135 GGTGTANAALYNL
+2135 GGTGTAKAALYNL
-2148 GTITIRDSSAAQTGT
+2148 GTITIQDSSAAKTGT
-2163 IKRDDAGIEGET
+2163 IKRDDTGAVGET

-2188 ESGNVINNSGYRKV
+2188 ESGTVINNSGYRKA
-2202 NSTGSMVGSSLICNG
+2202 NSTGSMIGSSLICNG

-2241 NGVLGVLK
+2241 NGALGVLH

-2266 EADITGGKITGQLW
+2266 KADITGGEIKGQLW
-2280 TDAWEEGKSV
+2280 TDAWKEGESV
-2290 GKTTIGG
+2290 GETKIGG
-2297 DATFAGEIV
+2297 DAKFSGEIV
-2306 MDITGSVAPTLA
+2306 MDITGSEAPTLA
-2318 INGGNLNVTR
+2318 INGGNLNVTN

-2352 VKEEYCATGYIPKDN
+2352 VKEEYCATGYIPTAN
-2367 GDGTYG
+2367 ADGTYG

-2397 AKGNSTVRLLA
+2397 AKGGSTVRLLA

-2438 ALRINGKTDIQSTDG
+2438 ALRINGTTDIQSTGG

-2464 VAVGDNASLTVYSG
+2464 VAVGNNASLTVYSG

-2492 TGAKIEIRKNA
+2492 TGAKIEIKKNA

-2515 NGSKRDGNPNTILVK
+2515 NGSQRDGKPNTILVR
-2530 GGTFIGGIET
+2530 GGTFIGGIVT
-2540 TGYIACGIYAPWNDN
+2540 DGYIACGIYAPWNDN

-2582 GTFNCGDGT
+2582 GTFNCTGT
-2591 AEGWVGDSKNKVPC
+2591 AEGYVGDSKNKVPC
-2605 AALVFDKAANYP
+2605 AALVFDKAAKYP
-2617 ALTADSKILVSGGS
+2617 ALTESSQILVSGGS
-2631 FSTDPAANGAT
+2631 FSTDPAVNGAT

-2677 AINAAQATKDGATI
+2677 AINAAQATKGGATI
-2691 TLLTDINTSS
+2691 TLLKNINTES
-2701 YYEVKGENP
+2701 YYMVNGDNP

-2715 AGHNITGSGISGL
+2715 AGYNITGSGISGL

-2739 KGEGTVTAVED
+2739 KGKGTVTAVED

-2775 QITNTADHHFDLIY
+2775 QITNTADPHFDLIY

-2862 NYTVEEYKPVE
+2862 NFVVTEVKVAEVNGVAYATLSEAIAAAKDGDTVKLLRDINTPEISYVISKSLTIDLNGMTV
-2873 VWTGYSGAKVASYAT
+2873 TGSGYDAVFQIDNAGAKV
-2888 VAEAAEK
+2888 V
-2895 LDGNKWIV
+2895 
-2903 IGKDYTLTEDFTIGG
+2903 
-2918 ENLDNLYLDVAEGAT
+2918 
-2933 LTVAEGVT
+2933 
-2941 LTVAANAK
+2941 
-2949 RLGVRDGA
+2949 
-2957 TLVNKGTI
+2957 
-2965 VVCGSSTSNGFA
+2965 
-2977 MLYGTFTGNEL
+2977 
-2988 TVPEGCFLD
+2988 
-2997 NNGKNFFA
+2997 
-3005 TANENAVYEIT
+3005 
-3016 FGDGTVKKT
+3016 
-3025 ADSTNIKGGNVK
+3025 
-3037 QIKLLKDVTNGGW
+3037 
-3050 TLDSSS
+3050 
-3056 VGAEVVLDL
+3056 
-3065 NGHTIS
+3065 
-3071 YNGANRYYATL
+3071 
-3082 NVYTKVTIKNGTVKY
+3082 IKNGKVVAV
-3097 EGSKRGAIDLVGQG
+3097 EQ
-3111 DLTIER
+3111 
-3117 DVTIDGGDGF
+3117 
-3127 AIFTSGTSKL
+3127 SG
-3137 TVNGK
+3137 
-3142 VTANGNYAIAGNGS
+3142 
-3156 KDAGGYIDSC
+3156 DAGKYTMAIW
-3166 DIIVNGG
+3166 
-3173 AVISASKGIAIY
+3173 ASKTGCEVTLEGLDVSQKITHTDDPQMDMIY
-3185 HPEKGTVTINGG
+3185 ASGG
-3197 TITGHTGIEMCAGQL
+3197 TITINSGNFVSGTPAWTLNCNDTSYK
-3212 VVNGGSITSNGDNMD
+3212 NGTAKITV
-3227 ATGSQNAILDG
+3227 T
-3238 AAISIINR
+3238 
-3246 NYPGGVPTAVIK
+3246 
-3258 GGTFAANG
+3258 GGTFAGFDPANN
-3266 KDAQTVKAYDYT
+3266 KAEGEGT
-3278 GDKVAEWTAAGDN
+3278 SFVAAGYVSRMDE
-3291 VNISGGTFS
+3291 
-3300 SIPTNMGV
+3300 
-3308 LCADGYKTVYDAYA
+3308 DGSYTVVPA
-3322 DMYNVVKQDAKIT
+3322 NAKIT

-3350 LVSLTDCTNP
+3350 LVNLTDCTNP

-3378 VKNYGTDTVT
+3378 VKNYGTATVE
-3388 GPDGKPMDVFTFDF
+3388 GPDGRPVEVFTFDF
-3402 TGINPQRMTDTLKA
+3402 TGVNPQRMTDTLKA
-3416 TVYAKDAN
+3416 TVYAEDAS

-3429 YQVDDYS
+3429 YQVADYS

-3447 LGQND
+3447 LGQD
-3452 PLRKLIGNLVA
+3452 DSLRKLIGNLVA

-3498 VTQYTEKVLG
+3498 VTQYTGKVTG
-3508 TAGVNIK
+3508 AAGVTIK

>member
-1 MVNAGEYKLNG
+1 MSKTRMGKRVASLLLSLVMMLSLLPTTVYATGGTGETNGAIVEANTSDDNTVGETTGNPELTGEDEGGGAANVSEGETATVATIGSATYETLDEAIAAVADGETIVVNAGEYTLNG
-12 NLSYTGKAFTI
+12 SLAYAGKAFTI
-23 AAAEGADVSFDMSAA
+23 AAAEGAKVSFDMSAA

-76 INGVVFLYAVNETFN
+76 INGMVFLYAVNETFN
-91 GCTFKQESPDAY
+91 GCTFNQTSAGAY

-116 GCTFNCVGKAV
+116 GCTFNCVGRCV
-127 LVYNEGAIAKT
+127 LVYNEGAIDKT
-138 DLTVK
+138 DLTVEN
-143 DTKFIASAPVEDKA
+143 TEFNASAPVTGKA

-182 FDNGSNSGN
+182 FATGSNSGKT
-191 PLWNDKK
+191 LWNDKK

-211 AGEKVFEPKA
+211 AGETVFEPKA

-435 SKATTVMLNKVDATE
+435 SKATTVTLNKVDATE

-538 EANPYTLEQLGAMTR
+538 EANPYTLEQLGTMTR

-565 TMYVTVGD
+565 TMYVTVGNYAYD
-573 YTYGTNGVLGN
+573 TNGVLGN

-623 VGGSITSSVTGYTSI
+623 VGGSITSGVTGYTSI

-699 AQTLTFNKCVFENYT
+699 AQTLTFNGCEFKNYT
-714 NTTDANSSNPTWI
+714 NTTYANSSNPTWI

-783 NSFDISKQDGDTAIK
+783 NSFDISKQDGDTTIK

-822 SKNTAALYTIPEGK
+822 SENTAALYTIPKGE

-849 GEPVELTDALKWKAG
+849 GDPVELTDALKWKAG
-864 DATADKIVLETVEA
+864 DAETGKIVLKTVEA
-878 VASVGSKQYGSLQ
+878 AASIGSKQYGSLQ
-891 AAIDAASR
+891 AAIDAAT
-899 NATVTMLADT
+899 AGQTVILLTNVN
-909 KENVT
+909 ENVE
-914 ISKALTLDLN
+914 IAAGKELTLDLN
-924 GFTLNGGTEK
+924 GCTLNGGTGTAK
-934 GKPALTITARIVT
+934 AALSNLGTITIQDTSA
-947 IEDSSEAQTG
+947 AKTG
-957 TIMRE
+957 TIKRDDNGTVGE
-962 DTAENSG
+962 TSY
-969 VSSHYVIDIQ
+969 YVIRNKGTMTIE
-979 GNGWV
+979 
-984 NFKSGTVKNG
+984 SGTVFNNSGYKKANSTGSMVGSSLICNG
-994 SGAGGTKGA
+994 DCDEGGTLTIK
-1003 SLVRVGDDRVKK
+1003 
-1015 YPGLV
+1015 
-1020 INGGTFTQDNFI
+1020 GGTFTQKNFI
-1032 VIKVDRG
+1032 AIKNGALGVLHVTGGTITSDHSAIQNWFKADITGGEITGQLWTDAYKAGESVGETTIGGNATFTGEIVMDNSRNVVPTLAINGG
-1039 HLTLNGGTLN
+1039 HLDVTNWRITD
-1049 SANTYA
+1049 A
-1055 VENWFNA
+1055 VA
-1062 TIKGGTVNGA
+1062 ILGA
-1072 VSSWTYSAGSNSTL
+1072 KPA
-1086 TISGG
+1086 ISGG
-1091 TVNGDVTSV
+1091 TFT
-1100 NYGDADK
+1100 
-1107 VAKVEITDGTVN
+1107 
-1119 GQLDTRSYDPN
+1119 
-1130 TGELTS
+1130 
-1136 IDDAAKATIK
+1136 
-1146 VSGGTFSSAVPAEYC
+1146 SAVPAEYC
-1161 AAGFIPTANADGTYG
+1161 AAGFIPTANA
-1176 VQQQQVLAKIGDT
+1176 
-1189 AYYTMD
+1189 
-1195 AAFHAVQ
+1195 
-1202 AGETI
+1202 
-1207 VMQRDYTTGAEQYS
+1207 
-1221 GNKSF
+1221 
-1226 AIDLNGKTWTYTG
+1226 
-1239 TNTNHAAFEIN
+1239 
-1250 HPNVTLTV
+1250 
-1258 QNGTVA
+1258 
-1264 SNSMVGLIPSA
+1264 
-1275 MGVGGTITYDNAG
+1275 
-1288 LVFEGV
+1288 
-1294 TMTAKGHSGIE
+1294 
-1305 TNGNNTN
+1305 
-1312 DAVTLKN
+1312 
-1319 STLNVPDGFGIYFPS
+1319 
-1334 SGTLTIDN
+1334 
-1342 STINAKTMGVQVCA
+1342 
-1356 GSLSIN
+1356 
-1362 AGSAITVTG
+1362 
-1371 DAVPK
+1371 
-1376 TENDGAIQ
+1376 
-1384 DGAAISIVNRTGY
+1384 
-1397 KGLGDVTVTG
+1397 
-1407 GKFTAKAGNKAIK
+1407 
-1420 AYDWANNTETE
+1420 
-1431 FTAAEKV
+1431 
-1438 AVSGGTF
+1438 
-1445 SSAVPEGLCATGYIP
+1445 
-1460 VANGDGTYGVEL
+1460 DGTYGVEL

-1620 SNGLYT
+1620 PNGLYT
-1626 YQPYFEGIDFKVNNC
+1626 YQSFFEGIDFKVNNC

-1707 NTAVATISGNTI
+1707 NTAEATISGNTI

-1733 LASTEVKDN
+1733 LANTEVKDN

-1803 GVYDGATKALT
+1803 GVYDGKTHALT

-1835 TLAEAIAAA
+1835 TLQAAIDAANN
-1844 KDGETVTLLADAT
+1844 GETVTLLADAT
-1857 EDVTINKNI
+1857 EDVTIDKNI
-1866 TLDLGGKTLTNTNS
+1866 TLDLGGKTLTNT
-1880 GKATVTIAKG
+1880 GADKATVTIAKG
-1890 ATTTVQNGSISGG
+1890 ATATVQNGSIIGG
-1903 TSYYNIQNNGIAT
+1903 TSYYNIQNHGIAT

-1962 NGGKFTRDWAPKY
+1962 NGGKFTGTYAPSSGY
-1975 GVTGTILVYGTTTIK
+1975 TAVILVYGNTTITGGEFIQSLTTT
-1990 DGTFIDK
+1990 G
-1997 STSNNARVVVTG
+1997 SWAHPQVVMTG
-2009 VVEGYTSITYVKGGS
+2009 VVEGYEAFTTVTGGT
-2024 FTRTGSGNIFHGLG
+2024 FTNKKSGEGIFRGLG

-2054 SISDGY
+2054 SVPDSYFKTGYFAKKTADGY
-2060 CADGFIP
+2060 TADGP
-2067 TKNADGTYGVKEG
+2067 YAVRLGTAAGYATLE
-2080 KYVAQVGK
+2080 
-2088 YNKYES
+2088 
-2094 LAEAISHSSRSTIKL
+2094 EAFAAAKS
-2109 LANVTENVTIPA
+2109 
-2121 GKTITLDLNGFTLN
+2121 GDTITLLRDCESDRINLETKSITVDLNGKVLTSTAAYGVMFCAKNGHKITVKGTTAGSKLVGTLMVTAETDGRIEIN
-2135 GGTGTANAALYNL
+2135 GGTYESAQYCPIYINGAVSSENSKLTVKNA
-2148 GTITIRDSSAAQTGT
+2148 TITALPGDSNQDNGVAVYLAGYSTSTFTKTTITAPVTGLEIR
-2163 IKRDDAGIEGET
+2163 AG
-2175 SYYVIRN
+2175 
-2182 QGTMTI
+2182 
-2188 ESGNVINNSGYRKV
+2188 K
-2202 NSTGSMVGSSLICNG
+2202 L
-2217 DCDEGGTLTIKGGT
+2217 TLTNCT
-2231 FTQNNFIAIK
+2231 
-2241 NGVLGVLK
+2241 
-2249 VTGGTI
+2249 VTGGSGEVVTNANGNG
-2255 TSNHS
+2255 TTVTNAAV
-2260 AIQNWF
+2260 AISQHTTKK
-2266 EADITGGKITGQLW
+2266 DIDVTITGGTY
-2280 TDAWEEGKSV
+2280 T
-2290 GKTTIGG
+2290 
-2297 DATFAGEIV
+2297 ATAAVYQTNVQG
-2306 MDITGSVAPTLA
+2306 TGSENVKVSIKSGTFKGAVSAETNNTVA
-2318 INGGNLNVTR
+2318 I
-2328 WRITNAAANAGAK
+2328 
-2341 PAVSGGTFSSA
+2341 SGGTFSSA

-2438 ALRINGKTDIQSTDG
+2438 ALRINGTTDIQDTYKT
-2453 VGTIES
+2453 GTIES

-2464 VAVGDNASLTVYSG
+2464 VAVGNNASLTVYSG

-2492 TGAKIEIRKNA
+2492 TGAKIEIKKNA

-2515 NGSKRDGNPNTILVK
+2515 NGSQRDGNPNTILVR
-2530 GGTFIGGIET
+2530 GGTFIGGIVT
-2540 TGYIACGIYAPWNDN
+2540 DGYIACGIYAPWNDN

-2582 GTFNCGDGT
+2582 GTFNCTGT
-2591 AEGWVGDSKNKVPC
+2591 AEGYVGDSKNKVPC

-2617 ALTADSKILVSGGS
+2617 ALTPDSKILVSGGS

-2642 LADGYVATQT
+2642 LADGYVATPNA
-2652 DGMYKVAKADPTAEI
+2652 DGVYKVAKANPVAAIGD
-2667 NGVKYDTLQA
+2667 VKYDTLQA
-2677 AINAAQATKDGATI
+2677 AITAAQDTKDGATI

-2728 FYVTAKGDLTI
+2728 FYVTVKGDLTI

-2750 NGAAMAVWVR
+2750 NKAAMVVWVR
-2760 SPIAKVTLEGGTYTQ
+2760 SSFAKVTLEGGTYTQ
-2775 QITNTADHHFDLIY
+2775 QITNTADSHFDLIY
-2789 VERGNVYV
+2789 VEYGNVYV

-2812 CYDEHYQ
+2812 CKDEYYQ

-2839 NKAEGENTNFVP
+2839 NKAEGEGTNFVA
-2851 AGYVSTKGADG
+2851 AGYASNMNEDG
-2862 NYTVEEYKPVE
+2862 SYTVAPEDTKIDVKRSLTLGNTLIMNYKVLLPEGYTNPHIVFESYDAKAGAFYSVPV
-2873 VWTGYSGAKVASYAT
+2873 A
-2888 VAEAAEK
+2888 
-2895 LDGNKWIV
+2895 
-2903 IGKDYTLTEDFTIGG
+2903 DYTLQTTGKETRYVFAFTET
-2918 ENLDNLYLDVAEGAT
+2918 
-2933 LTVAEGVT
+2933 
-2941 LTVAANAK
+2941 
-2949 RLGVRDGA
+2949 
-2957 TLVNKGTI
+2957 
-2965 VVCGSSTSNGFA
+2965 
-2977 MLYGTFTGNEL
+2977 
-2988 TVPEGCFLD
+2988 
-2997 NNGKNFFA
+2997 
-3005 TANENAVYEIT
+3005 
-3016 FGDGTVKKT
+3016 
-3025 ADSTNIKGGNVK
+3025 
-3037 QIKLLKDVTNGGW
+3037 
-3050 TLDSSS
+3050 
-3056 VGAEVVLDL
+3056 
-3065 NGHTIS
+3065 
-3071 YNGANRYYATL
+3071 
-3082 NVYTKVTIKNGTVKY
+3082 
-3097 EGSKRGAIDLVGQG
+3097 
-3111 DLTIER
+3111 
-3117 DVTIDGGDGF
+3117 
-3127 AIFTSGTSKL
+3127 
-3137 TVNGK
+3137 
-3142 VTANGNYAIAGNGS
+3142 
-3156 KDAGGYIDSC
+3156 
-3166 DIIVNGG
+3166 
-3173 AVISASKGIAIY
+3173 
-3185 HPEKGTVTINGG
+3185 
-3197 TITGHTGIEMCAGQL
+3197 
-3212 VVNGGSITSNGDNMD
+3212 
-3227 ATGSQNAILDG
+3227 
-3238 AAISIINR
+3238 
-3246 NYPGGVPTAVIK
+3246 
-3258 GGTFAANG
+3258 
-3266 KDAQTVKAYDYT
+3266 
-3278 GDKVAEWTAAGDN
+3278 
-3291 VNISGGTFS
+3291 
-3300 SIPTNMGV
+3300 
-3308 LCADGYKTVYDAYA
+3308 
-3322 DMYNVVKQDAKIT
+3322 
-3335 VGKRLSIGNDLTITY
+3335 
-3350 LVSLTDCTNP
+3350 
-3360 WVKFQFYND
+3360 
-3369 DIKGYTTVE
+3369 
-3378 VKNYGTDTVT
+3378 
-3388 GPDGKPMDVFTFDF
+3388 
-3402 TGINPQRMTDTLKA
+3402 NPQRMTDTLKA
-3416 TVYAKDAN
+3416 TVYATKGETEKAFPI
-3424 GNVVE
+3424 
-3429 YQVDDYS
+3429 DDYS
-3436 VAQYCS
+3436 VANYCNDLLVS
-3442 NKLAK
+3442 DENKNGDYNELV
-3447 LGQND
+3447 
-3452 PLRKLIGNLVA
+3452 GNLVA
-3463 YGAAAQVYQNYR
+3463 YGTAAQLYQNYH
-3475 TDNLVSTVV
+3475 TDKLVKDVVNGGTTVTYPISEAVEVNNLNKVTGGVVIETKSLVLNNAFAIRVKFTLEDNTTIDQVKFTV
-3484 SGAVSTDYTDRLSS
+3484 AVD
-3498 VTQYTEKVLG
+3498 
-3508 TAGVNIK
+3508 
-3515 GKTLVLSNTFAVRV
+3515 GKTTTIGSESFREGTLSNGT
-3529 YFTVN
+3529 
-3534 EGVDI
+3534 
-3539 ANVSFNVTANGK
+3539 SC
-3551 TDTVNSFEKDEKLGY
+3551 
-3566 YYFDYANLN
+3566 YYFDFADLN
-3575 ATQLDSEVK
+3575 SRQLGS
-3584 FESFVNE
+3584 
-3591 TGVGDMVTYS
+3591 TVTFTAVVDGRNNDVLEFS
-3601 VNTYLAKKMPNYDKS
+3601 ANTYLR
-3616 SNAYKL
+3616 L
-3622 MAELF
+3622 MAEREGVSTELMNLLTTLY
-3627 NYGCAC
+3627 NYGCTC
-3633 TEYASK
+3633 DSFK

>member
-1 MVNAGEYKLNG
+1 MSKTRMGKRVASLLLSLVMMLSLLPTTVYATGGTGETNGAIVEETNTSDDNTVGGTTGNPELTGEDEGGGGTIGSEGETATVATIGSATYESLDEAITAVADGETIVVNAGEYTLNG
-12 NLSYTGKAFTI
+12 SLNYTGKAFTI
-23 AAAEGADVSFDMSAA
+23 AAAEGAKVSFDMSAA

-55 KTNGNYIGLQHT
+55 KTNGNYIGLQHA

-91 GCTFKQESPDAY
+91 SCKFYQDSADAY

-127 LVYNEGAIAKT
+127 LVYNEGAVAKT
-138 DLTVK
+138 DLTVEN
-143 DTKFIASAPVEDKA
+143 TEFNASAPVAGKA
-157 AIEIDTSLME
+157 AIEIDTSLMA

-172 TVDDKTTAAG
+172 TVDEQTKAAG
-182 FDNGSNSGN
+182 FAAGSNSGN
-191 PLWNDKK
+191 SLWNDKK

-211 AGEKVFEPKA
+211 AGKKVFEPVA
-221 TVVKPVSVNGTSYE
+221 TASAVATTKDGREYATLTEALAAVTESNPLTSVTE
-235 TLEDAIDAATPD
+235 EAWPAATPVYYDGNFYATIGELLYGAQQNTGVIAPENAPDTAVIYCRPGTTIPTGKASHPSFVTSTTIYGNGTTLSGVTEWDVENYYTLTKDITINLYSLNGGASVWSTRRSDYAVTVNMVDCKD
-247 ANGVVTY
+247 AHEVLFNYGSGDGKVIVTVKDSTFLKSGGAAHGWPVSINCLGSLLVDGCTFDGVTTGVVVNVKQPS
-254 EISGKV
+254 ENGKM
-260 DVTATGWVQV
+260 DVTVKNSTFKNVTGQDSNKGALRV
-270 AKSGLT
+270 T
-276 GLTAVKF
+276 GQQA
-283 VGTTDDA
+283 
-290 KICINGGLAILADQN
+290 C
-305 YDIDVSFEALALS
+305 DIDL
-318 KLNPTYGGDY
+318 TI
-328 GHSTNYFTTW
+328 
-338 LRNSGAAENTVTY
+338 ENV
-351 TNCTFPNG
+351 
-359 VSNNQYGKTVFD
+359 
-371 NCKFTNGA
+371 A
-379 TGLYNLW
+379 
-386 NYGGSTEIKNS
+386 
-397 SFTGTRGIKAYSEG
+397 FTGTHADPEDITIGNVKSEENLGKVSYNISGTEASMTTHKAG
-411 VDGGQIEVADT
+411 
-422 TFNGLGEKAAIVV
+422 
-435 SKATTVMLNKVDATE
+435 ATE
-450 CTKGL
+450 ATKETLVSG
-455 LQKDIDGGSLKTTI
+455 TTYT
-469 EANGTGISGKFD
+469 GT
-481 ITATTTADAAK
+481 
-492 NEFNISAGTF
+492 N
-502 TSEVS
+502 
-507 NDYCADGF
+507 
-515 EVKANDNGTY
+515 
-525 GVVEAA
+525 AA
-531 TADGDGT
+531 TAAGDGT

-553 QAYIEAQNRLNG
+553 QEYIAAQNRLNG
-565 TMYVTVGD
+565 TMYVTVGNYAYD
-573 YTYGTNGVLGN
+573 TNGVLGN

-623 VGGSITSSVTGYTSI
+623 VGGSITSGVTGYTSI

-756 NKVTSTRPVKFEY
+756 NTVTSTRPVKFEY

-783 NSFDISKQDGDTAIK
+783 NSFDISKQDGDTTIK

-822 SKNTAALYTIPEGK
+822 SANTAALYTIPEGK

-841 GSTVKNLA
+841 GSTVKDTKGN
-849 GEPVELTDALKWKAG
+849 EVELTDALKWKAG
-864 DATADKIVLETVEA
+864 DATTDKIVLKTVEA

-891 AAIDAASR
+891 AAINAAGK

-914 ISKALTLDLN
+914 ISKALTLELN
-924 GFTLNGGTEK
+924 GYTLNGGTEK

-947 IEDSSEAQTG
+947 IKDSSEAQTG

-984 NFKSGTVKNG
+984 IFKSGTVKNG

-1003 SLVRVGDDRVKK
+1003 SLVRVGDDSVKN

-1176 VQQQQVLAKIGDT
+1176 VQQQQQVLAKIGDT

-1250 HPNVTLTV
+1250 YPDVTLTV
-1258 QNGTVA
+1258 KNGTVA

-1294 TMTAKGHSGIE
+1294 TMTANGHSGIE

-1397 KGLGDVTVTG
+1397 KDLGVVTVTG
-1407 GKFTAKAGNKAIK
+1407 GKFTAKTGNEAIK

-1445 SSAVPEGLCATGYIP
+1445 SSAVKEEYCAEGFIP
-1460 VANGDGTYGVEL
+1460 VKNADGTYGVEL

-1488 FASFADAYDAIKP
+1488 FASFADAYNAIKP

-1509 DPLGEG
+1509 DALGQG
-1515 TPANADAF
+1515 TPADAAAF

-1626 YQPYFEGIDFKVNNC
+1626 YQPYFEGIDFRVNNC

-1761 SKIDIAGNTID
+1761 SKINIAGNTVD

-1789 YTNNTITGNVDTTK
+1789 YTSNTITGNVDTTK
-1803 GVYDGATKALT
+1803 GVYGGNTYALT

-1826 AQIGDVKYE
+1826 AKIGDVKYE
-1835 TLAEAIAAA
+1835 TLKDAINAA
-1844 KDGETVTLLADAT
+1844 KDGDIVMLLADAT
-1857 EDVTINKNI
+1857 EDVTIDKNI
-1866 TLDLGGKTLTNTNS
+1866 TLDLGGKTLTNTGS

-1890 ATTTVQNGSISGG
+1890 ATTTVQNGSIIGG

-2024 FTRTGSGNIFHGLG
+2024 FTIAGSGNIFHGLG

-2135 GGTGTANAALYNL
+2135 GGTGTAKAALYNL
-2148 GTITIRDSSAAQTGT
+2148 GTITIRDTSEAKTGT
-2163 IKRDDAGIEGET
+2163 IKRDDNGTVGET

-2182 QGTMTI
+2182 WGTMTI
-2188 ESGNVINNSGYRKV
+2188 ESGIVINNSGYKKT
-2202 NSTGSMVGSSLICNG
+2202 NPNGSMDGSSLICNG
-2217 DCDEGGTLTIKGGT
+2217 DCDGGSTLTIKGGT
-2231 FTQNNFIAIK
+2231 FRQDNFIAIK
-2241 NGVLGVLK
+2241 NGALGVLE

-2266 EADITGGKITGQLW
+2266 KADITGGEIKGQLW
-2280 TDAWEEGKSV
+2280 TDAYKADESV
-2290 GKTTIGG
+2290 GQTTIGG
-2297 DATFAGEIV
+2297 DAKFTGEIV

-2318 INGGNLNVTR
+2318 INGGNLNVTN
-2328 WRITNAAANAGAK
+2328 WRITNAAAKAGAK

-2373 VKEGVYVAKVDN
+2373 VKKGVYVAKVDN

-2438 ALRINGKTDIQSTDG
+2438 ALRINGTTDIQSTGG

-2464 VAVGDNASLTVYSG
+2464 VAVGNNASLTVYSG

-2492 TGAKIEIRKNA
+2492 TGAKIEIKKNA

-2515 NGSKRDGNPNTILVK
+2515 NGSQRDGNPNTILVR
-2530 GGTFIGGIET
+2530 GGTFIGGIVT
-2540 TGYIACGIYAPWNDN
+2540 DGYIACGIYAPWNDN

-2582 GTFNCGDGT
+2582 GTFSCTGT
-2591 AEGWVGDSKNKVPC
+2591 AEGYVGDSKNKVPC

-2617 ALTADSKILVSGGS
+2617 ALTESSQILVSGGS
-2631 FSTDPAANGAT
+2631 FSTDPAANGAK
-2642 LADGYVATQT
+2642 LADGYVATPNA
-2652 DGMYKVAKADPTAEI
+2652 DGVYKVAKANPVAAIGD
-2667 NGVKYDTLQA
+2667 VKYDTLQA
-2677 AINAAQATKDGATI
+2677 AITAAQDTKDGATI

-2760 SPIAKVTLEGGTYTQ
+2760 SPIAKVTLEGGTYAQ
-2775 QITNTADHHFDLIY
+2775 QITNTADPHFDLIY

-2812 CYDEHYQ
+2812 CKDEYYQ

-2851 AGYVSTKGADG
+2851 AGYVSTMGADG
-2862 NYTVEEYKPVE
+2862 NFVVTE
-2873 VWTGYSGAKVASYAT
+2873 VKVAEVNGVAYAT
-2888 VAEAAEK
+2888 LSEAIAAAK
-2895 LDGNKWIV
+2895 DGDI
-2903 IGKDYTLTEDFTIGG
+2903 
-2918 ENLDNLYLDVAEGAT
+2918 
-2933 LTVAEGVT
+2933 VT
-2941 LTVAANAK
+2941 L
-2949 RLGVRDGA
+2949 LRDIN
-2957 TLVNKGTI
+2957 TPEISYMISKSLTI
-2965 VVCGSSTSNGFA
+2965 
-2977 MLYGTFTGNEL
+2977 
-2988 TVPEGCFLD
+2988 
-2997 NNGKNFFA
+2997 
-3005 TANENAVYEIT
+3005 
-3016 FGDGTVKKT
+3016 
-3025 ADSTNIKGGNVK
+3025 
-3037 QIKLLKDVTNGGW
+3037 
-3050 TLDSSS
+3050 
-3056 VGAEVVLDL
+3056 DL
-3065 NGHTIS
+3065 NGMTVTGSGYDAVFQID
-3071 YNGANRYYATL
+3071 NADA
-3082 NVYTKVTIKNGTVKY
+3082 KVVIKNGKVVAVEQSGSAGKY
-3097 EGSKRGAIDLVGQG
+3097 TMAIW
-3111 DLTIER
+3111 
-3117 DVTIDGGDGF
+3117 
-3127 AIFTSGTSKL
+3127 
-3137 TVNGK
+3137 
-3142 VTANGNYAIAGNGS
+3142 
-3156 KDAGGYIDSC
+3156 
-3166 DIIVNGG
+3166 
-3173 AVISASKGIAIY
+3173 ASKAGCEVTLEGLDVSQKITHTDDPQMDMIY
-3185 HPEKGTVTINGG
+3185 ASGG
-3197 TITGHTGIEMCAGQL
+3197 TITINSGNFVSGTPEWTLNCYGE
-3212 VVNGGSITSNGDNMD
+3212 SYTSGTAN
-3227 ATGSQNAILDG
+3227 
-3238 AAISIINR
+3238 II
-3246 NYPGGVPTAVIK
+3246 VK
-3258 GGTFAANG
+3258 GGTFVGFDPANNKAEG
-3266 KDAQTVKAYDYT
+3266 KGTNFV
-3278 GDKVAEWTAAGDN
+3278 AAGYVSRMDE
-3291 VNISGGTFS
+3291 
-3300 SIPTNMGV
+3300 
-3308 LCADGYKTVYDAYA
+3308 DGSYTV
-3322 DMYNVVKQDAKIT
+3322 VPEDAKIT
-3335 VGKRLSIGNDLTITY
+3335 VNK
-3350 LVSLTDCTNP
+3350 SLTLGNTLTMTYKVLLP
-3360 WVKFQFYND
+3360 EGYTSEKMVFEFYND
-3369 DIKGYTTVE
+3369 DIKGYDTVE
-3378 VKNYGTDTVT
+3378 VLNGNYNNTT
-3388 GPDGKPMDVFTFDF
+3388 KRYEFAF
-3402 TGINPQRMTDTLKA
+3402 TGINPQRMNDTLKA
-3416 TVYAKDAN
+3416 KMYAKDAN
-3424 GNVVE
+3424 GNEVI
-3429 YQVDDYS
+3429 YSVDDYS
-3436 VAQYCS
+3436 VAMYCNALLS
-3442 NKLAK
+3442 SEANKDGK
-3447 LGQND
+3447 YT
-3452 PLRKLIGNLVA
+3452 KLIASLVA
-3463 YGAAAQVYQNYR
+3463 YGTASQKYMNYR
-3475 TDNLVSTVV
+3475 TDTLVSSIVDA
-3484 SGAVSTDYTDRLSS
+3484 GAADDYTAQLAAVQAVNNRIPGTG
-3498 VTQYTEKVLG
+3498 VT
-3508 TAGVNIK
+3508 IK
-3515 GKTLVLSNTFAVRV
+3515 AKSLVLTNAFAIRVKFVLDSDVSIDNV

-3534 EGVDI
+3534 SDSTQYKEFKQSTLSDG
-3539 ANVSFNVTANGK
+3539 
-3551 TDTVNSFEKDEKLGY
+3551 TVC
-3566 YYFDYANLN
+3566 YYFDYTGLN
-3575 ATQLDSEVK
+3575 ASELDNA
-3584 FESFVNE
+3584 FTFTAHAG
-3591 TGVGDMVTYS
+3591 TGTGDALTYNA
-3601 VNTYLAKKMPNYDKS
+3601 NTYLNGM
-3616 SNAYKL
+3616 YKVL
-3622 MAELF
+3622 TDRGDTTSALYEIVTALF
-3627 NYGCAC
+3627 NYGWTCDHF
-3633 TEYASK
+3633 

>member
-1 MVNAGEYKLNG
+1 MSKTRMGKRVASLLLSLVMMLSLLPTTVYATGGTGETNGAIVEANTSDDNTVGETTGNPELTGEDEGGGAANVSEGETATVATIGSATYETLDEAIAAVADGETIVVNAGEYTLNG
-12 NLSYTGKAFTI
+12 SLAYAGKAFTI
-23 AAAEGADVSFDMSAA
+23 AAAEGAKVSFDMSAA

-76 INGVVFLYAVNETFN
+76 INGMVFLYAVNETFN
-91 GCTFKQESPDAY
+91 GCTFNQTSAGAY

-116 GCTFNCVGKAV
+116 GCTFNCVGRCV
-127 LVYNEGAIAKT
+127 LMYNEGAIDKT
-138 DLTVK
+138 DLTVEN
-143 DTKFIASAPVEDKA
+143 TEFNASAPVTGKA

-182 FDNGSNSGN
+182 FATGSNSGKT
-191 PLWNDKK
+191 LWNDKK

-211 AGEKVFEPKA
+211 AGETVFEPKA

-435 SKATTVMLNKVDATE
+435 SKATTVTLNKVDATE

-531 TADGDGT
+531 TAAGDGT

-553 QAYIEAQNRLNG
+553 QAYIDAQNRLNG
-565 TMYVTVGD
+565 IMYVTVGD
-573 YTYGTNGVLGN
+573 YAYDTNGVLGN

-623 VGGSITSSVTGYTSI
+623 VGGSITSGVTGYTSI

-699 AQTLTFNKCVFENYT
+699 AQTLTFNRCEFKNYT
-714 NTTDANSSNPTWI
+714 NTTDANNSNPTWI

-783 NSFDISKQDGDTAIK
+783 NYFDISKQDGDTTIK

-808 DANAFNLVAENNTK
+808 DANAFNLVAEDNTK
-822 SKNTAALYTIPEGK
+822 SANTAALYTIPEGK

-841 GSTVKNLA
+841 GSTVTDTKGN
-849 GEPVELTDALKWKAG
+849 EVELADALKWKAG
-864 DATADKIVLETVEA
+864 DAATDKIVLKSVPLDTSIDLDTFIKAVVDAGYTYDGKGVTVKWSPVSGCYDTRAGHTCTAGGVIATGNTPKRVNNGLTQFQLFEGENVNVTVKNVKFEYVPA
-878 VASVGSKQYGSLQ
+878 AFTVCENSDWKGSFTAEQAPAGQLYFMTSGDVNFEGCTFDKVVLTSFNTTGTTTVKDCQFANVYNNYAIKDIRGANISVTGTTIINCGGGIMVSSTDKVEKVTIWKNTFTNVDVAGTAAEGKVGTRALIQIASSGDYSGTSFNLTANTATGCGPVLRQLNQTVVDSGKIDTVKSDVDSLVKSGTTGLGTTDSLLEQ
-891 AAIDAASR
+891 PVPAGYVED
-899 NATVTMLADT
+899 
-909 KENVT
+909 EQGNVT
-914 ISKALTLDLN
+914 ISNEAGLFWFAKQVNAGNNFASKTVTLANDIALTKAWTPIGIYTDSKTHFKGTFDGQNHTVSGVEVLKYSANGVGFFAKTFTATIKNLTVEGKITAYGCNYVGGIVGHGYATISNCTFKGNVGSTNTMQVGGIAGSGGFTITNCSVYGNVTAECWAGGIVGNCQDGGAYTNCYVEGVISAERSYWGGGAAGITPVPLYPSQVISSCYSNTVVKVAGKEVNCPIIATYNNPLDYNGYTGDLKIYDNSWNKQKNSNNSYPIYAEKDGVGGVLVEGKDVSRDNNLVMLEDDLQYVTDLSKVRIMAGSAVTQAQVDALAAASIGTAKYITLAAAIAAANNGETVTLLKDVTENVEIAKEKNLTLDLN
-924 GFTLNGGTEK
+924 G
-934 GKPALTITARIVT
+934 
-947 IEDSSEAQTG
+947 
-957 TIMRE
+957 
-962 DTAENSG
+962 
-969 VSSHYVIDIQ
+969 
-979 GNGWV
+979 
-984 NFKSGTVKNG
+984 
-994 SGAGGTKGA
+994 
-1003 SLVRVGDDRVKK
+1003 
-1015 YPGLV
+1015 
-1020 INGGTFTQDNFI
+1020 
-1032 VIKVDRG
+1032 
-1039 HLTLNGGTLN
+1039 
-1049 SANTYA
+1049 
-1055 VENWFNA
+1055 
-1062 TIKGGTVNGA
+1062 
-1072 VSSWTYSAGSNSTL
+1072 
-1086 TISGG
+1086 
-1091 TVNGDVTSV
+1091 
-1100 NYGDADK
+1100 
-1107 VAKVEITDGTVN
+1107 
-1119 GQLDTRSYDPN
+1119 
-1130 TGELTS
+1130 
-1136 IDDAAKATIK
+1136 
-1146 VSGGTFSSAVPAEYC
+1146 
-1161 AAGFIPTANADGTYG
+1161 
-1176 VQQQQVLAKIGDT
+1176 
-1189 AYYTMD
+1189 
-1195 AAFHAVQ
+1195 
-1202 AGETI
+1202 
-1207 VMQRDYTTGAEQYS
+1207 
-1221 GNKSF
+1221 
-1226 AIDLNGKTWTYTG
+1226 
-1239 TNTNHAAFEIN
+1239 
-1250 HPNVTLTV
+1250 
-1258 QNGTVA
+1258 
-1264 SNSMVGLIPSA
+1264 
-1275 MGVGGTITYDNAG
+1275 
-1288 LVFEGV
+1288 
-1294 TMTAKGHSGIE
+1294 
-1305 TNGNNTN
+1305 
-1312 DAVTLKN
+1312 
-1319 STLNVPDGFGIYFPS
+1319 
-1334 SGTLTIDN
+1334 
-1342 STINAKTMGVQVCA
+1342 
-1356 GSLSIN
+1356 
-1362 AGSAITVTG
+1362 
-1371 DAVPK
+1371 
-1376 TENDGAIQ
+1376 
-1384 DGAAISIVNRTGY
+1384 
-1397 KGLGDVTVTG
+1397 
-1407 GKFTAKAGNKAIK
+1407 
-1420 AYDWANNTETE
+1420 
-1431 FTAAEKV
+1431 
-1438 AVSGGTF
+1438 
-1445 SSAVPEGLCATGYIP
+1445 
-1460 VANGDGTYGVEL
+1460 
-1472 GNYVV
+1472 
-1477 VGGIKGFENTK
+1477 
-1488 FASFADAYDAIKP
+1488 
-1501 VLEKICAN
+1501 
-1509 DPLGEG
+1509 
-1515 TPANADAF
+1515 
-1523 DAVFT
+1523 
-1528 DVKDGRATLTY
+1528 
-1539 TITGNVTYDETGY
+1539 
-1552 ANLLTM
+1552 
-1558 GRRSSHYLTNE
+1558 
-1569 RHLIN
+1569 
-1574 FKFVGAEAE
+1574 
-1583 RGATLTVN
+1583 
-1591 SNITLPY
+1591 
-1598 EWWGEKI
+1598 
-1605 TTAISFENLTITGSA
+1605 
-1620 SNGLYT
+1620 
-1626 YQPYFEGIDFKVNNC
+1626 
-1641 TLKGI
+1641 
-1646 KIYNCANVGG
+1646 
-1656 SYTITNS
+1656 
-1663 TLDGTGAPA
+1663 
-1672 GAYAIHLQG
+1672 
-1681 NETAPLN
+1681 
-1688 ITISGNQISGYDR
+1688 
-1701 GINIDQ
+1701 
-1707 NTAVATISGNTI
+1707 
-1719 GINDVNRSCIQLTR
+1719 
-1733 LASTEVKDN
+1733 
-1742 TLNLNGGNAFTL
+1742 
-1754 HKNLAAG
+1754 
-1761 SKIDIAGNTID
+1761 
-1772 GNGYLI
+1772 
-1778 YDDTKNAIDLT
+1778 
-1789 YTNNTITGNVDTTK
+1789 
-1803 GVYDGATKALT
+1803 
-1814 DGVDVV
+1814 
-1820 INGVKA
+1820 
-1826 AQIGDVKYE
+1826 
-1835 TLAEAIAAA
+1835 
-1844 KDGETVTLLADAT
+1844 
-1857 EDVTINKNI
+1857 
-1866 TLDLGGKTLTNTNS
+1866 KTLS
-1880 GKATVTIAKG
+1880 
-1890 ATTTVQNGSISGG
+1890 
-1903 TSYYNIQNNGIAT
+1903 
-1916 FTGVTATAGNTGSSM
+1916 
-1931 IDNWG
+1931 
-1936 TLTIESGDYEG
+1936 
-1947 GLNVVKS
+1947 
-1954 EEGSTLTI
+1954 
-1962 NGGKFTRDWAPKY
+1962 
-1975 GVTGTILVYGTTTIK
+1975 
-1990 DGTFIDK
+1990 
-1997 STSNNARVVVTG
+1997 
-2009 VVEGYTSITYVKGGS
+2009 
-2024 FTRTGSGNIFHGLG
+2024 
-2038 KATSDN
+2038 
-2044 FEVSGGTFNK
+2044 
-2054 SISDGY
+2054 
-2060 CADGFIP
+2060 
-2067 TKNADGTYGVKEG
+2067 
-2080 KYVAQVGK
+2080 
-2088 YNKYES
+2088 
-2094 LAEAISHSSRSTIKL
+2094 
-2109 LANVTENVTIPA
+2109 
-2121 GKTITLDLNGFTLN
+2121 
-2135 GGTGTANAALYNL
+2135 GGTGTAKAALYNL
-2148 GTITIRDSSAAQTGT
+2148 GTITIQDTSAAKTGT
-2163 IKRDDAGIEGET
+2163 IKRDDTGTVGET

-2188 ESGNVINNSGYRKV
+2188 ESGTVINNSGYKKA
-2202 NSTGSMVGSSLICNG
+2202 NSTGSMIGSSLICNG

-2241 NGVLGVLK
+2241 NGALGVLH

-2255 TSNHS
+2255 SSNHS

-2266 EADITGGKITGQLW
+2266 KADITGGEIKGQLW
-2280 TDAWEEGKSV
+2280 TDAWKEGESV
-2290 GKTTIGG
+2290 GETKIGG
-2297 DATFAGEIV
+2297 DANFTGEIV

-2318 INGGNLNVTR
+2318 INGGNLNVTN

-2341 PAVSGGTFSSA
+2341 PAVSGGTFTSAVPADYCAEGFIPTANADGTYGVKAGAYVAQIGDVKYETLQAAIDAVKANETIYVLGNIDLGTDELSTYDVKTTVKNVTIDLGGYTVTSAGRFTVYLQVNGWTIQNGTIQNTNASTTYGTLYVGGRSNSTTLKNLTVESKTNGVQFAIASSKNGIKASITVEDGTKISGNYGVYMKGQPKPWRDTRDGQEILNVNGGEITGTTAAIAVFGAGKGNTKAGVIVNINGGKVYSDSYAIAGNGSSVLENTTINISGGKVFSNKDTAIYHPQAGTVTISGGEVYGVTGGVQMCAGTLNVTGGTISATGNGDVSGKTGDGSIPDGAAVSIVNRAYPAGAPTMTISGGTFTSAAGVGAVQAYGWKNNSQQTWDKPNAAVSGGTFSSA
-2352 VKEEYCATGYIPKDN
+2352 VKEEYCATGYIPTAN
-2367 GDGTYG
+2367 ADGTYG
-2373 VKEGVYVAKVDN
+2373 VKAGAYVAKVDN
-2385 VKYETLQAAIDA
+2385 VKYETLQAAINA
-2397 AKGNSTVRLLA
+2397 AKGGSTVRLLA
-2408 NVTLT
+2408 DVTLT
-2413 ETAVFPAGKTVHLNL
+2413 ETAVFPAGKKVDLNL
-2428 VGHNITATGT
+2428 MGHNITATGT
-2438 ALRINGKTDIQSTDG
+2438 ALRINGTTDIQSTG
-2453 VGTIES
+2453 GNGTIES

-2464 VAVGDNASLTVYSG
+2464 VAVGNNAKVTVYSG
-2478 TLKGREGAVITGTS
+2478 TLKGREGAVITGKS
-2492 TGAKIEIRKNA
+2492 TGATIEIRYNA

-2515 NGSKRDGNPNTILVK
+2515 NGSQRDGKPNTILVK
-2530 GGTFIGGIET
+2530 GSTFIGNIET
-2540 TGYIACGIYAPWNDN
+2540 KGYIACGIYAPWKDN

-2582 GTFNCGDGT
+2582 GTFNCTGT
-2591 AEGWVGDSKNKVPC
+2591 AEGYVGDSKNKVPC
-2605 AALVFDKAANYP
+2605 AALVFDEAANYP
-2617 ALTADSKILVSGGS
+2617 ALTESSQILVSGGS
-2631 FSTDPAANGAT
+2631 FSTDPAVNGAT
-2642 LADGYVATQT
+2642 LAAGYVANK
-2652 DGMYKVAKADPTAEI
+2652 DESGMYKVAKANPVAAIGD
-2667 NGVKYDTLQA
+2667 VKYDTLQA
-2677 AINAAQATKDGATI
+2677 AITAAQDTKDGATI

-2715 AGHNITGSGISGL
+2715 AGYNITGSGISGL

-2739 KGEGTVTAVED
+2739 KGKGTVTAVED

-2775 QITNTADHHFDLIY
+2775 QITNTADPHFDLIY

-2825 EVTGGTF
+2825 EVKGGTF

-2851 AGYVSTKGADG
+2851 AGYVSRMDEDG
-2862 NYTVEEYKPVE
+2862 SYTV
-2873 VWTGYSGAKVASYAT
+2873 
-2888 VAEAAEK
+2888 
-2895 LDGNKWIV
+2895 
-2903 IGKDYTLTEDFTIGG
+2903 
-2918 ENLDNLYLDVAEGAT
+2918 
-2933 LTVAEGVT
+2933 
-2941 LTVAANAK
+2941 
-2949 RLGVRDGA
+2949 
-2957 TLVNKGTI
+2957 
-2965 VVCGSSTSNGFA
+2965 
-2977 MLYGTFTGNEL
+2977 
-2988 TVPEGCFLD
+2988 VPE
-2997 NNGKNFFA
+2997 
-3005 TANENAVYEIT
+3005 
-3016 FGDGTVKKT
+3016 
-3025 ADSTNIKGGNVK
+3025 
-3037 QIKLLKDVTNGGW
+3037 
-3050 TLDSSS
+3050 
-3056 VGAEVVLDL
+3056 
-3065 NGHTIS
+3065 
-3071 YNGANRYYATL
+3071 
-3082 NVYTKVTIKNGTVKY
+3082 
-3097 EGSKRGAIDLVGQG
+3097 
-3111 DLTIER
+3111 
-3117 DVTIDGGDGF
+3117 
-3127 AIFTSGTSKL
+3127 
-3137 TVNGK
+3137 
-3142 VTANGNYAIAGNGS
+3142 
-3156 KDAGGYIDSC
+3156 
-3166 DIIVNGG
+3166 
-3173 AVISASKGIAIY
+3173 
-3185 HPEKGTVTINGG
+3185 
-3197 TITGHTGIEMCAGQL
+3197 
-3212 VVNGGSITSNGDNMD
+3212 
-3227 ATGSQNAILDG
+3227 
-3238 AAISIINR
+3238 
-3246 NYPGGVPTAVIK
+3246 
-3258 GGTFAANG
+3258 
-3266 KDAQTVKAYDYT
+3266 
-3278 GDKVAEWTAAGDN
+3278 
-3291 VNISGGTFS
+3291 
-3300 SIPTNMGV
+3300 
-3308 LCADGYKTVYDAYA
+3308 
-3322 DMYNVVKQDAKIT
+3322 DAKIT

>member
-1 MVNAGEYKLNG
+1 MSKTRMGKRVASLLLSLVMMLSLLPTTVYATGGTGETSDVIVEETNTSDDNTVGGTTGNPELTGEDEGGGADVSEGETATVATIGSATYESLDAAIAAVADGETIVVNAGEYKLNG
-12 NLSYTGKAFTI
+12 SLNYTGKAFTI
-23 AAAEGADVSFDMSAA
+23 AAADGAKVSFDMSAA

-55 KTNGNYIGLQHT
+55 KTNGNYIGLQHA
-67 DTLVYNNCT
+67 DTLVYDNCT
-76 INGVVFLYAVNETFN
+76 INGMVFLYAVNETFN
-91 GCTFKQESPDAY
+91 SCTFNQESADAY

-138 DLTVK
+138 DLTVT
-143 DTKFIASAPVEDKA
+143 DTKFVASAPVTGKA
-157 AIEIDTSLME
+157 AIEIDTSLMA

-172 TVDDKTTAAG
+172 TVDDKTTDTG
-182 FDNGSNSGN
+182 FATGSNSGKT
-191 PLWNDKK
+191 LWNDKK

-435 SKATTVMLNKVDATE
+435 SKATTVTLNKVDATE

-538 EANPYTLEQLGAMTR
+538 EANPYTLEQLGTMTR

-565 TMYVTVGD
+565 TMYVTVGNYAYD
-573 YTYGTNGVLGN
+573 TNGVLGN

-623 VGGSITSSVTGYTSI
+623 VGGSITSGVTGYTSI

-783 NSFDISKQDGDTAIK
+783 NSFDISKQAGDTAIK

-822 SKNTAALYTIPEGK
+822 SANTAALYTIPEGK

-841 GSTVKNLA
+841 GSTVKDTKGN
-849 GEPVELTDALKWKAG
+849 EVELADALKWKAG
-864 DATADKIVLETVEA
+864 DATADKIVLKTVEA

-891 AAIDAASR
+891 AAIDAAT
-899 NATVTMLADT
+899 AGQTVTLLTNLDLSAT
-909 KENVT
+909 GLT
-914 ISKALTLDLN
+914 IAKDKAVTLDLN
-924 GFTLNGGTEK
+924 GKTLKLANTNSGNIKVLGELTLQDSTDTAKNGTGTGKVWTETPYISGKQDKVLVAAIDGGTFIMES
-934 GKPALTITARIVT
+934 GLIDAA
-947 IEDSSEAQTG
+947 SSIADNANNGQF
-957 TIMRE
+957 
-962 DTAENSG
+962 AVSVQNENADAT
-969 VSSHYVIDIQ
+969 VI
-979 GNGWV
+979 
-984 NFKSGTVKNG
+984 
-994 SGAGGTKGA
+994 
-1003 SLVRVGDDRVKK
+1003 
-1015 YPGLV
+1015 
-1020 INGGTFTQDNFI
+1020 INGGC
-1032 VIKVDRG
+1032 IKAG
-1039 HLTLNGGTLN
+1039 WYAIAGNGGDTTYNGNITVNGGILESTADYAIYHPHSGTTTINGGVVFGAAGGVSLN
-1049 SANTYA
+1049 RGKLIVNNGIITSKGTGTTGDWGDGTGNQNAAAINVNAQYGLA
-1055 VENWFNA
+1055 SVE
-1062 TIKGGTVNGA
+1062 IKGGKIAAEKDAILLTNGKD
-1072 VSSWTYSAGSNSTL
+1072 G
-1086 TISGG
+1086 TIS
-1091 TVNGDVTSV
+1091 
-1100 NYGDADK
+1100 
-1107 VAKVEITDGTVN
+1107 
-1119 GQLDTRSYDPN
+1119 
-1130 TGELTS
+1130 
-1136 IDDAAKATIK
+1136 
-1146 VSGGTFSSAVPAEYC
+1146 VSGGTFSSEVPAEYC
-1161 AAGFIPTANADGTYG
+1161 AAGYTPVKNA
-1176 VQQQQVLAKIGDT
+1176 
-1189 AYYTMD
+1189 
-1195 AAFHAVQ
+1195 
-1202 AGETI
+1202 
-1207 VMQRDYTTGAEQYS
+1207 
-1221 GNKSF
+1221 
-1226 AIDLNGKTWTYTG
+1226 
-1239 TNTNHAAFEIN
+1239 
-1250 HPNVTLTV
+1250 
-1258 QNGTVA
+1258 
-1264 SNSMVGLIPSA
+1264 
-1275 MGVGGTITYDNAG
+1275 
-1288 LVFEGV
+1288 
-1294 TMTAKGHSGIE
+1294 
-1305 TNGNNTN
+1305 
-1312 DAVTLKN
+1312 
-1319 STLNVPDGFGIYFPS
+1319 
-1334 SGTLTIDN
+1334 
-1342 STINAKTMGVQVCA
+1342 
-1356 GSLSIN
+1356 
-1362 AGSAITVTG
+1362 
-1371 DAVPK
+1371 
-1376 TENDGAIQ
+1376 
-1384 DGAAISIVNRTGY
+1384 
-1397 KGLGDVTVTG
+1397 
-1407 GKFTAKAGNKAIK
+1407 
-1420 AYDWANNTETE
+1420 
-1431 FTAAEKV
+1431 
-1438 AVSGGTF
+1438 
-1445 SSAVPEGLCATGYIP
+1445 
-1460 VANGDGTYGVEL
+1460 DGTYGVEL

-1509 DPLGEG
+1509 DALGQG

-1574 FKFVGAEAE
+1574 FKFVGAEAD

-1626 YQPYFEGIDFKVNNC
+1626 YQPYFEGIDFTVNNC

-1761 SKIDIAGNTID
+1761 SKINIAGNTID

-1789 YTNNTITGNVDTTK
+1789 YTDNTVASTVDTTK
-1803 GVYDGATKALT
+1803 GVYGGNTYALT

-1835 TLAEAIAAA
+1835 TLKDAINAA
-1844 KDGETVTLLADAT
+1844 KDGDIVTLLANVN

-1890 ATTTVQNGSISGG
+1890 ATATVQSGSISGG

-2148 GTITIRDSSAAQTGT
+2148 GTITIQDTSAAKTGT
-2163 IKRDDAGIEGET
+2163 IKRDDNGTVGET

-2188 ESGNVINNSGYRKV
+2188 ESGIVINNSGYRKA

-2241 NGVLGVLK
+2241 NGALGVLH

-2266 EADITGGKITGQLW
+2266 KADITGGEIKGQLW
-2280 TDAWEEGKSV
+2280 TDAWKEGESV
-2290 GKTTIGG
+2290 GETKIGG
-2297 DATFAGEIV
+2297 DAKFTGEIV

-2318 INGGNLNVTR
+2318 INGGNLNVTK

-2397 AKGNSTVRLLA
+2397 AKGGSTVRLLA

-2438 ALRINGKTDIQSTDG
+2438 ALRINGTTDIQDTYKT
-2453 VGTIES
+2453 GTIES

-2464 VAVGDNASLTVYSG
+2464 VAVGNNASLTVYSG

-2515 NGSKRDGNPNTILVK
+2515 NGSKRDGKPNTILVK
-2530 GGTFIGGIET
+2530 GGTFVGGIVT
-2540 TGYIACGIYAPWNDN
+2540 DGYIACGIYAPWNDN
-2555 VTVSGG
+2555 VTVSSG

-2582 GTFNCGDGT
+2582 GTFNCTGT
-2591 AEGWVGDSKNKVPC
+2591 AEGYVGDSKNKVPC

-2617 ALTADSKILVSGGS
+2617 ALTPDSKILVSGGS

-2677 AINAAQATKDGATI
+2677 AINAAQATKGGATI
-2691 TLLTDINTSS
+2691 TLLKNINTES
-2701 YYEVKGENP
+2701 YYTVNGDNP

-2728 FYVTAKGDLTI
+2728 FYVTVKGDLTI

-2760 SPIAKVTLEGGTYTQ
+2760 SSLAKVTLEGGTYTQ
-2775 QITNTADHHFDLIY
+2775 QITNTADLHFDLIY

-2804 ATPDWTLN
+2804 FTPDWTLN
-2812 CYDEHYQ
+2812 CKDEYYQ

-2862 NYTVEEYKPVE
+2862 NFVVTE
-2873 VWTGYSGAKVASYAT
+2873 VKVAEVNGVAYAT
-2888 VAEAAEK
+2888 LSEAIAAAK
-2895 LDGNKWIV
+2895 DG
-2903 IGKDYTLTEDFTIGG
+2903 D
-2918 ENLDNLYLDVAEGAT
+2918 
-2933 LTVAEGVT
+2933 
-2941 LTVAANAK
+2941 
-2949 RLGVRDGA
+2949 
-2957 TLVNKGTI
+2957 
-2965 VVCGSSTSNGFA
+2965 
-2977 MLYGTFTGNEL
+2977 
-2988 TVPEGCFLD
+2988 
-2997 NNGKNFFA
+2997 
-3005 TANENAVYEIT
+3005 
-3016 FGDGTVKKT
+3016 TVK
-3025 ADSTNIKGGNVK
+3025 
-3037 QIKLLKDVTNGGW
+3037 LLRDINTPEISYMISKSLTI
-3050 TLDSSS
+3050 
-3056 VGAEVVLDL
+3056 DL
-3065 NGHTIS
+3065 NGMTVTGSGYDAVFQID
-3071 YNGANRYYATL
+3071 NADA
-3082 NVYTKVTIKNGTVKY
+3082 KVVIKNGKVVAVEQSGSAGKY
-3097 EGSKRGAIDLVGQG
+3097 TMAIW
-3111 DLTIER
+3111 
-3117 DVTIDGGDGF
+3117 
-3127 AIFTSGTSKL
+3127 
-3137 TVNGK
+3137 
-3142 VTANGNYAIAGNGS
+3142 
-3156 KDAGGYIDSC
+3156 
-3166 DIIVNGG
+3166 
-3173 AVISASKGIAIY
+3173 ASKAGCEVTLEGLGVSQKITHTDDPQMDMIY
-3185 HPEKGTVTINGG
+3185 ASGG
-3197 TITGHTGIEMCAGQL
+3197 TITINSGNFVSGTPAWTLNCNDTSYK
-3212 VVNGGSITSNGDNMD
+3212 NGT
-3227 ATGSQNAILDG
+3227 AK
-3238 AAISIINR
+3238 II
-3246 NYPGGVPTAVIK
+3246 VK
-3258 GGTFAANG
+3258 GGTFVGFDPANN
-3266 KDAQTVKAYDYT
+3266 KAEGENT
-3278 GDKVAEWTAAGDN
+3278 SFVAAGYVSRMDE
-3291 VNISGGTFS
+3291 
-3300 SIPTNMGV
+3300 
-3308 LCADGYKTVYDAYA
+3308 DGSYTV
-3322 DMYNVVKQDAKIT
+3322 VPEDAKIT
-3335 VGKRLSIGNDLTITY
+3335 VNK
-3350 LVSLTDCTNP
+3350 SLTLGNTLTMTYKVLLP
-3360 WVKFQFYND
+3360 EGYTSEKMVFEFYND
-3369 DIKGYTTVE
+3369 DIKGYDTVE
-3378 VKNYGTDTVT
+3378 VLNGNYNNTT
-3388 GPDGKPMDVFTFDF
+3388 KRYEFAF
-3402 TGINPQRMTDTLKA
+3402 TGINPQRMNDTLKA
-3416 TVYAKDAN
+3416 KMYAKDAN
-3424 GNVVE
+3424 GNEVI
-3429 YQVDDYS
+3429 YSVDDYS
-3436 VAQYCS
+3436 VAMYCNALLS
-3442 NKLAK
+3442 SEANKDGK
-3447 LGQND
+3447 YT
-3452 PLRKLIGNLVA
+3452 KLIASLVA
-3463 YGAAAQVYQNYR
+3463 YGTASQKYMNYR
-3475 TDNLVSTVV
+3475 TDTLVSSIVDA
-3484 SGAVSTDYTDRLSS
+3484 GAADDYTAQLAAVQAVNNRIPGTG
-3498 VTQYTEKVLG
+3498 VT
-3508 TAGVNIK
+3508 IK
-3515 GKTLVLSNTFAVRV
+3515 AKSLVLTNAFAIRVKFVLDSNVSIDDV

-3534 EGVDI
+3534 SDSTQYKEFKQSTLSDG
-3539 ANVSFNVTANGK
+3539 
-3551 TDTVNSFEKDEKLGY
+3551 TVC
-3566 YYFDYANLN
+3566 YYFDYTGLN
-3575 ATQLDSEVK
+3575 ASELDDA
-3584 FESFVNE
+3584 FTFTAH
-3591 TGVGDMVTYS
+3591 TGTGTGDALAYNA
-3601 VNTYLAKKMPNYDKS
+3601 NTYLNGM
-3616 SNAYKL
+3616 YKVL
-3622 MAELF
+3622 TDRGDTTSALYEIVTALF
-3627 NYGCAC
+3627 NYGWAC
-3633 TEYASK
+3633 DHF